1 MAQNGSVVIDVLSRT
16 NGAVI
21 SQVSNASQDVTLNQ
35 ISIVRVHATRDVV
48 ASYERVGN
56 DLVIHMKDGRT
67 VRYHSFFDTDGK
79 GHHSELIFD
88 DGVHP
93 IEHAAFVDTGAT
105 AGAVPIVPAYETIP
119 DVGALVLDS
128 SNFDP
133 AVLGAILGVVALGAG
148 IAIAAG
154 GGGGGG
160 GGSSSNNGGSDGGGN
175 TGGGNTGGG
184 NTGGGDTGGGNNGG
198 GNTGG
203 GDTGGGNNGGGNTG
217 QAATLSLSAFAGDNI
232 LNATEARIAQI
243 FSGTTGN
250 VAAGQTIT
258 LTINGKSYTSTVGAD
273 GKWDINLP
281 SVDLQNLADG
291 TYVIS
296 VTVTGTDGNSV
307 TQGVTVVVDR
317 TPPVVS
323 LDPIA
328 NDNILDAVE
337 HQQPL
342 TVTGTASVSE
352 AGRTLVVT
360 LSGVDYNAIV
370 GADGS
375 WSVTIPANAVSA
387 LANGDYTLT
396 ASLTDAA
403 GNQTITPAEFS
414 VNDNAGILTVNPIS
428 GDGQLNATEAQSALV
443 ITGTTSNVPAGT
455 QITVTL
461 GGEEYRTTTNADGG
475 WSLSISP
482 AQLQGLTDGSTTV
495 TVSLVD
501 AQGNT
506 ISQTTDLTVAIHGVP
521 PTLDPAFG
529 GDNTLNGAESA
540 TSQTLTG
547 NTGLTGEGQTVTVT
561 IGGQQIT
568 GTVASDGTFTVT
580 VPPSLLGTLPQGS
593 NNIVVTVTDPAGN
606 NNTLTT
612 PVSVDTVAPTLTVNP
627 LEGDGYISV
636 AEAATQMTLTGT
648 ASVSEAGRPVVVTI
662 NGVDYTGAIVQPDGS
677 WSVNIPAGSLNNL
690 NQDVV
695 VTATLTD
702 AAGNAITN
710 TSTLHVAS
718 DPTLPPLITVNTFA
732 SDNFV
737 DGAER
742 QTAQTLSGTTTRVE
756 AGQIVTITLNGHTYT
771 ATVGASG
778 NWSVI
783 VPAADMI
790 VLGDGPQTITAT
802 VSDKAGNEAAPG
814 TDTFTVDASQNGIAI
829 DPVTGDNVINVT
841 ETNDG
846 ILITGTTLGVAPF
859 ALVTVT
865 FGSLVRLALVQ
876 PDGKWSLA
884 LSSADL
890 QSLGADPAGLPLS
903 ASVQALDGSTLNN
916 SISVGLDN
924 QAPVPTLN
932 TPFGDG
938 YLNIT
943 EAATAE
949 TLSGTTGKTGDGQTV
964 TVTLGGHTYNAT
976 VDGAGVWSVSLPSAD
991 LQALPAGNN
1000 AIVVNV
1006 TDSAGNTA
1014 TLSGSATVDFT
1025 APTLTLNP
1033 VSGDGYINSAEAAA
1047 DINVTGTASISEA
1060 GNTVTVT
1067 INGQPYTGI
1076 VAVNGQ
1082 WTVTIPAGA
1091 LAGVTD
1097 GQYPVTVQ
1105 LSDAAGNSTT
1115 ITSNV
1120 QLAADPALAPTITL
1134 NAFAGDNILDGA
1146 EQQTAQTLSGTT
1158 THVEAGQVVNITL
1171 NNVVYNAT
1179 VQADG
1184 SWSVSIPSSA
1194 LGALTNGTLQID
1206 VAVLDKAGNPAT
1218 GSESFTVDNT
1228 LSGLSVNPVTGDN
1241 QLNAQE
1247 AAAGVTI
1254 SGTSVNVPVN
1264 GIVTIILNGKTYT
1277 ATVGVG
1283 GGWSA
1288 QVSAADLA
1296 TLSDGQHTITVSATD
1311 AVGQPVTGSDVLNVI
1326 IHNLPNATLDTPF
1339 GDSILNGAEAGIS
1352 QTLTG
1357 NTGVSGSGQTVVV
1370 TFGGQDYA
1378 AVVAADGSFSVSV
1391 PSSALTAVGQG
1402 PTAVQVAVTD
1412 AAGNTSNISV
1422 PVSVDTIAPVVTI
1435 TTPVAG
1441 DGTINAAEAGA
1452 IIPVSGTAGAGE
1464 TGDTV
1469 TIELGGHTYSGT
1481 VGAGGAWT
1489 VNIPADALA
1498 NVANG
1503 TYTLTATVTDA
1514 AGNAGTATAPV
1525 TVKADPALLPTLTVS
1540 VFAGD
1545 NTLDGAEQQTAQILS
1560 GTTTNVEAGQT
1571 VLITI
1576 GTLQYSAIVQASGA
1590 WSVSVPAV
1598 DLQTLGDGP
1607 ATINATVTDVAGN
1620 PAQGSDAFTVN
1631 SALGG
1636 ISIDTIA
1643 GDNNINVTEAAAG
1656 VNISGSTSNVP
1667 QGTIV
1672 TVSLGGKTYTTTTDA
1687 QGNWTVPIPANDLTS
1702 LADGTSHV
1710 IATTVSTDLGTVTT
1724 QQDIGIYTQ
1733 PPVPTLN
1740 PPFGDG
1746 QLGTDEAAAAQ
1757 TLTGSTGLTGDGQ
1770 TVTVI
1775 IDGIPLTGTVA
1786 TDGTWTVTVP
1796 AGTLTGATE
1805 GPTPVVVNVTD
1816 AAGNQGTITGS
1827 VNVDFTPPPLTLNP
1841 IATDNVINAAEAG
1854 APITLS
1860 GSTDAAEAGQTVTLT
1875 FNGQTYTAQVQP
1887 DGSWSTTIPANTLD
1901 GSADGSYPLTVQLTD
1916 AAGNTTTLPPVNIE
1930 LATQNVPV
1938 PTIETPFGNTFL
1950 NQLEAGADQTL
1961 TGTTGV
1967 TGAGQT
1973 VVVNIGGVDHTATVD
1988 TTGIW
1993 TVNISAA
2000 DLQAITEGPQN
2011 IVVTAT
2017 DSAGNEGTVNSAITV
2032 DYTPPV
2038 LNFDPVAIDN
2048 IINAAET
2055 LQPVVISG
2063 TSDIPDAG
2071 QTVSVVLNFNNVTY
2085 TAVVQPDGTWSF
2097 TLPSSVVQ
2105 ALADTTYTL
2114 SASITDAA
2122 GNITTG
2128 NHSFSVDAAAAD
2140 LPTLTITSVSGDD
2153 YINAAEKGADIP
2165 ITGTSTN
2172 LEEGQTVVVTFN
2184 GNDYNALV
2192 GADGTWTATVPF
2204 ADLATLSDG
2213 PLTVTATSTDVS
2225 GNPASATHNATVIA
2239 QPGDLPT
2246 LTINAI
2252 SGDDY
2257 INIVEH
2263 NQGMTV
2269 SGTSTHVPVGGTV
2282 TVVITGEAYTATF
2295 TATVQANGT
2304 WSFPM
2309 TAAEVQAMPAGN
2321 NTFTA
2326 TANDVAQNVATATH
2340 DVAVDTVAPL
2350 LTVTVDTGGDDIIN
2364 LAEAALGIPVSGT
2377 TDPNLTVTVTLN
2389 GKDYTTTA
2397 DGTGVWNLTIPGV
2410 DVQAIT
2416 TDGTKTIDVSVT
2428 DAAGN
2433 NLTTSADFTLSSHAL
2448 PTLTIGVI
2456 AGDGILNISEAA
2468 DGFNLSGS
2476 SSGLAP
2482 GTAVL
2487 VTVPG
2492 LVDPISGTVNP
2503 DGLGW
2508 TAIVPPGL
2516 LNGLT
2521 TGIVQVTVTAQD
2533 VAGNPASS
2541 SASLDIELSPLP
2553 LPTINTPFVDGVLN
2567 AAEAA
2572 GNQLITG
2579 STGITG
2585 AGQTVLVTV
2594 DGTPVLATVANDGTW
2609 TATVPSGVLQGLT
2622 DDTHTISV
2630 TATDSAG
2637 NTSASGTLDFT
2648 SVTQVLPVAGIN
2660 VPFGDGILNLDEA
2673 TAGGSITGTTG
2684 ITSPGQTVTVVIN
2697 GNAVPVVVDS
2707 AAGTWTVTLTPAQ
2720 LLGLQDGTWPV
2731 VVTVTDSAGN
2741 ASVLPASVDV
2751 RINNIPQ
2758 PTIDLPFGDGTLN
2771 IAESAAIGGQTL
2783 TGSTGVTGT
2792 GQTVS
2797 VAIAGMTDSPFT
2809 AAVDPDTGNWTLNL
2823 TPAQLATL
2831 GLATAQHDITVTATD
2846 SVGNHNEATISFT
2859 SHLSGPVPV
2868 INEPFLDGSLNIAEA
2883 AGVNVITGNTGI
2895 TGDNQNVKLTI
2906 DVGGTTYTA
2915 TVDPTTGD
2923 WTVSLPAGVLNSL
2936 GSGAHDINVTVTD
2949 AAGNST
2955 PATQPFTSY
2964 LTAPDVTINTPFGDG
2979 YLSAAEA
2986 AAAAT
2991 TPIILSGTTGVT
3003 GTGQSVVVLVGG
3015 IPIPGATVDANG
3027 NWSVSLNSGEIAD
3040 LPQGAQ
3046 QISVTVTDGGGNTGS
3061 ASADVG
3067 IAVTLLPAVAV
3078 TSFAGAGFDLT
3089 YAESQNPQ
3097 TITGST
3103 VNVQAGQQVTVSVGG
3118 ISHQATVQGDGTWSA
3133 TFTPAELATLD
3144 SADTITATVND
3155 LAGNTANLLAPQPI
3169 TVDLTPPVTPTLT
3182 IDPVTGDN
3190 ILNVADG
3197 SPTTIT
3203 VSGKVLNVL
3212 DNTLVTVTVGGDPH
3226 IATVTGGVWSVA
3238 VPASDFADGG
3248 TTVITATTLIPP
3260 TSATSNVLVDLTA
3273 PVLTINAFAV
3283 DDTLNATESKSAQ
3296 TISGTVVDN
3305 NNNDVGSVVTV
3316 TLNGKNYTAVVQTG
3330 GTWSVS
3336 VPAADLQALPQTAT
3350 GGVNVITATLTDAA
3364 GNTGSAAP
3372 HPITVDTTA
3381 PLLALDVVAGNN
3393 VINLAESLLNVL
3405 VGGTSSGADGQT
3417 VNVTLGGASIG
3428 TALIQPG
3435 GAWSLNLTPAQLLLL
3450 NDGTLTLAATVTDQ
3464 AGNTTSVSTGLD
3476 IFFNKLLALN
3486 VTSGL
3491 GLTDGFL
3498 NLAES
3503 QVAQTISGTAIGA
3516 GVGSVVSTVINGTPL
3531 SAIVGANGVWSLN
3544 IPAALLG
3551 ALGDGQQVLNL
3562 NLTDAAGNVT
3572 ASVLNLDVIKTL
3584 PVLGTLDPLF
3594 GGNGLLNAAESLLAQ
3609 TIGGVATA
3617 VDGTQVTVTLGGK
3630 TYNTTVTA
3638 GTWNIQIQPGDLAA
3652 LLDGNLSLGI
3662 TLKDPAGNTST
3673 TTIPVGIA
3681 IHNLPEVV
3689 LNTVFGDGVLNIAD
3703 LLVNQTISGTVSNVA
3718 AGTAIAVQVGTQTIN
3733 GVVDATGHFLVTVPP
3748 SVLGLLSGTTAAVS
3762 VTVADAA
3769 GNVGSA
3775 VANAVLDLVKP
3786 VINLTSVLG
3795 DGLLNAADALTTQVI
3810 GGTVSGVTA
3819 GTQVQV
3825 TLGGKTFLGATDGTG
3840 AFSITLQP
3848 GDLTA
3853 LGDGTFPVVVSV
3865 TDSGGN
3871 TSTSSSTLTSI
3882 INAVPKI
3889 VLDPVFGADGIL
3901 NAAEAL
3907 LTQTISGTVTNGHVG
3922 ETVNINVG
3930 GGLIN
3935 LTATVGSDGKF
3946 SAALTPLQLAGLLDG
3961 NLTIVTTVT
3970 DEVGNT
3976 ASNTLGLNVGIHN
3989 LPSIILN
3996 PVFGDGVLNVVD
4008 LLTGQTISGIATNV
4022 AQGTQVQIS
4031 LNGKNYLANVGV
4043 GGVFSVTVP
4052 VTDLGAILNGSQS
4065 VIASLVDGSGNT
4077 ASVTNLLNV
4086 VSQSLPTITLNP
4098 LFGDGLLN
4106 AADALLTQTI
4116 SGTTTN
4122 AQGSTVTLNVGG
4134 NTLTALVKAD
4144 GTFSVA
4150 VPQLTLASLLDG
4162 TLNVGASIT
4171 NAAGHSTSGSASA
4184 TVGIHTLPTLS
4195 LGSLFGGDG
4204 YLNAAEA
4211 GANTNITGT
4220 SNLLNGTVS
4229 VSIGGVTHT
4238 GTITNGAWS
4247 VPFTSAELKGLADGS
4262 TQVSVSVADTVGN
4275 TAIISNPLSV
4285 LTHALPLVAL
4295 NPLLGLT
4302 LGVVG
4307 NILGGQGLTL
4317 SGTSRNIAQGG
4328 LVSVTL
4334 LGNTLAGTVQG
4345 DGSWTVKLSSALLSS
4360 YGVFSLLN
4368 ALLGAIV
4375 ELKAVDAAGNG
4386 FDAHV
4391 GLTVG
4396 STLPAEPVTLMA
4408 TSQAVDDTHTL
4419 AAVHTTDT
4427 STTTDTSETH
4437 ATSTLTAPLATTD
4450 TSASTTTT
4458 HDTATADTTAHADTA
4473 FSIGGVTIDLT
4484 ATDGVAIG
4492 GAGND
4497 TISVHTLDFGLI
4509 DGGTGIDTLLLAGTN
4524 QHLDLTLLGLKVE
4537 HIDIFDLGN
4546 SGTNSISLNLH
4557 EALNVKDNPSD
4568 EVVIKGGEGSLV
4580 NLQMGTDGA
4589 WSETG
4594 QRTVDGLTFDVY
4606 HNASMD
4612 ASNTLGDVLVQ
4623 HGLHVQQS

>member
-35 ISIVRVHATRDVV
+35 ISIVRVHATRDAV

-403 GNQTITPAEFS
+403 GNQTTTPAEFS

-428 GDGQLNATEAQSALV
+428 GDGQLNATEGQSPLV
-443 ITGTTSNVPAGT
+443 ISGTASNVAEGTT
-455 QITVTL
+455 ITVTL
-461 GGEEYRTTTNADGG
+461 NGQTYTGTTGPNGAWSVSIPAD
-475 WSLSISP
+475 
-482 AQLQGLTDGSTTV
+482 ALQALTDGTTTLTVSMTDADGNAISTTK
-495 TVSLVD
+495 D
-501 AQGNT
+501 FN
-506 ISQTTDLTVAIHGVP
+506 VAVHPGEL
-521 PTLDPAFG
+521 TLDTPFTDG
-529 GDNTLNGAESA
+529 TLNTQESG
-540 TSQTLTG
+540 TDQILTG
-547 NTGLTGEGQTVTVT
+547 NTGLKGEGQTVSV
-561 IGGQQIT
+561 IINGQTYT
-568 GTVASDGTFTVT
+568 GTVAADGSYSV
-580 VPPSLLGTLPQGS
+580 SLPVAALASLPQGDS
-593 NNIVVTVTDPAGN
+593 AVVINVTDSAGN
-606 NNTLTT
+606 HTTLNTT
-612 PVSVDTVAPTLTVNP
+612 VSVDTVAPTLTVNP

-814 TDTFTVDASQNGIAI
+814 TDTFNVDASQNGIAI
-829 DPVTGDNVINVT
+829 DPVTGDNVINAV
-841 ETNDG
+841 ETANG
-846 ILITGTTLGVAPF
+846 IEISGTTLGVAEG
-859 ALVTVT
+859 ATVTVF
-865 FGSLVRLALVQ
+865 FGLLSKTTTVGANGRWFMLLSTSEIDDIKGSN
-876 PDGKWSLA
+876 PDINSI
-884 LSSADL
+884 
-890 QSLGADPAGLPLS
+890 S
-903 ASVQALDGSTLNN
+903 ASVEGPGGVILSN
-916 SISVGLDN
+916 SINIGIDN
-924 QAPVPTLN
+924 TNPVPTLN
-932 TPFGDG
+932 TPFTDG
-938 YLNIT
+938 LLNIA
-943 EAATAE
+943 EAAAGQ

-1120 QLAADPALAPTITL
+1120 QLAADPASAPTITL

-1241 QLNAQE
+1241 QLNALE

-1339 GDSILNGAEAGIS
+1339 GDSILNGAEAGAS

-1357 NTGVSGSGQTVVV
+1357 NTGVSGSGQTAVV

-1503 TYTLTATVTDA
+1503 TYTLTATVTDG

-1540 VFAGD
+1540 TFAGD

-1631 SALGG
+1631 STLGG

-1775 IDGIPLTGTVA
+1775 IDGNTLTGTVA

-1816 AAGNQGTITGS
+1816 AAGNQGSIIGS

-1860 GSTDAAEAGQTVTLT
+1860 GNTDAAEAGQTVTLT

-1901 GSADGSYPLTVQLTD
+1901 GAADGSYPLTVQLTD

-1950 NQLEAGADQTL
+1950 NQLEAGAEQTL

-1973 VVVNIGGVDHTATVD
+1973 VVVNIGGVDHAATVD
-1988 TTGIW
+1988 ATGIW

-2213 PLTVTATSTDVS
+2213 PVTVTATSTDVS

-2468 DGFNLSGS
+2468 NGFNLSGS

-2492 LVDPISGTVNP
+2492 LLDPISGTVNP

-2508 TAIVPPGL
+2508 TAIVAPGL

-2637 NTSASGTLDFT
+2637 NTSAPGTLDFT

-2660 VPFGDGILNLDEA
+2660 VPFGDGVLNLDEA

-2771 IAESAAIGGQTL
+2771 IAESADVNGQTL
-2783 TGSTGVTGT
+2783 TGSTGVTGA

-2823 TPAQLATL
+2823 TPVQLASL
-2831 GLATAQHDITVTATD
+2831 GQTTALHDITVTATD
-2846 SVGNHNEATISFT
+2846 SVGNHNDTTISFT
-2859 SHLSGPVPV
+2859 SHLSGPVPT
-2868 INEPFLDGSLNIAEA
+2868 IDTPFGDGSLNIPEA

-2955 PATQPFTSY
+2955 PATLPFTSY

-2986 AAAAT
+2986 ATAQT
-2991 TPIILSGTTGVT
+2991 ITGTTGLT
-3003 GTGQSVVVLVGG
+3003 GAGQTVVVTIGG
-3015 IPIPGATVDANG
+3015 LTIPGVTVDANG
-3027 NWSVSLNSGEIAD
+3027 NWTAPLSTSEIAD

-3089 YAESQNPQ
+3089 YAESQSTQ
-3097 TITGST
+3097 TITGTT

-3155 LAGNTANLLAPQPI
+3155 LAGNTANLPLPQAI
-3169 TVDLTPPVTPTLT
+3169 TVNLTPPTFAIT

-3190 ILNVADG
+3190 IINVADG
-3197 SPTTIT
+3197 NPANIT
-3203 VSGKVLNVL
+3203 VSGKSINVP
-3212 DNTLVTVTVGGDPH
+3212 DGTLVNITVGGNPH
-3226 IATVTGGVWSVA
+3226 LATVANGIWSA
-3238 VPASDFADGG
+3238 LVPAAEFVNG
-3248 TTVITATTLIPP
+3248 TTTAITASTLVPLTTA
-3260 TSATSNVLVDLTA
+3260 SSNVLVDTTVPA
-3273 PVLTINAFAV
+3273 VTINAFTG
-3283 DDTLNATESKSAQ
+3283 DDVLNNTESKSAQ
-3296 TISGTVVDN
+3296 VITGTADISEAGR
-3305 NNNDVGSVVTV
+3305 VVTV
-3316 TLNGKNYTAVVQTG
+3316 TLNGKTYNGTVQAG

-3336 VPAADLQALPQTAT
+3336 VPAADLQALPQGNGAT
-3350 GGVNVITATLTDAA
+3350 NVISATLTDAA
-3364 GNTGSAAP
+3364 GNVGTAVP
-3372 HPITVDTTA
+3372 HTVNVDTTA

-3594 GGNGLLNAAESLLAQ
+3594 GGNGLLNATEALLAQ

-3673 TTIPVGIA
+3673 STIPVGIA

-3718 AGTAIAVQVGTQTIN
+3718 AGTAIAVQVGTQTID

-3889 VLDPVFGADGIL
+3889 VLDPVFGSDGIL

-4307 NILGGQGLTL
+4307 GILGGQGLTL

-4334 LGNTLAGTVQG
+4334 LGNTLAGTVQA
-4345 DGSWTVKLSSALLSS
+4345 DGSWTVKFSSALLSS
-4360 YGVFSLLN
+4360 YGLTGLLA
-4368 ALLGAIV
+4368 ALLGAVID
-4375 ELKAVDAAGNG
+4375 LKAVDAAGNG

-4509 DGGTGIDTLLLAGTN
+4509 DGGTGVDTLLLAGTN

>member
-1 MAQNGSVVIDVLSRT
+1 MAQNGSVVIDILSRT
-16 NGAVI
+16 NGAVV

-35 ISIVRVHATRDVV
+35 LSIVRVHATRDAVT
-48 ASYERVGN
+48 SYERVGN

-105 AGAVPIVPAYETIP
+105 AGAVPVVPAYETIP
-119 DVGALVLDS
+119 DVGVLVLDS

-133 AVLGAILGVVALGAG
+133 AVLGAVLGVLALGAG

-160 GGSSSNNGGSDGGGN
+160 GGSGSSNNGGSDGGGN
-175 TGGGNTGGG
+175 TGGGNTGG
-184 NTGGGDTGGGNNGG
+184 NSGG

-203 GDTGGGNNGGGNTG
+203 GNTGGGNTG
-217 QAATLSLSAFAGDNI
+217 GATPTLTLAAFANE
-232 LNATEARIAQI
+232 NTVNQSAVQSTQT
-243 FSGTTGN
+243 FSGSSTN
-250 VAAGQTIT
+250 AAAGSTIV
-258 LTINGKSYTSTVGAD
+258 LTINGKTFTTTVD
-273 GKWDINLP
+273 GSGNWHVPL
-281 SVDLQNLADG
+281 SAGELQTLADG

-296 VTVTGTDGNSV
+296 VTLTNTSGETVTKS
-307 TQGVTVVVDR
+307 VTVVVDT
-317 TPPVVS
+317 TPPTLTV
-323 LDPIA
+323 DPIDG
-328 NDNILDAVE
+328 DNVLDANE

-342 TVTGTASVSE
+342 TLTGTASVSE
-352 AGRTLVVT
+352 AGRSVDVV
-360 LSGVDYNAIV
+360 LNGVHYSATV
-370 GADGS
+370 GADGT
-375 WSVTIPANAVSA
+375 WSVTIPTNVVSA
-387 LANGDYTLT
+387 LAEGNYQLT

-403 GNQTITPAEFS
+403 GNSTSTPESF
-414 VNDNAGILTVNPIS
+414 VINDSAGILTVNPIS
-428 GDGQLNATEAQSALV
+428 GDGQLNASEAQSPLV
-443 ITGTTSNVPAGT
+443 ITGTTFNVPVGT
-455 QITVTL
+455 QITVTV
-461 GGEEYRTTTNADGG
+461 GSTVYHTTTTAGGG
-475 WSLSISP
+475 WNLSISP
-482 AQLQGLTDGSTTV
+482 ADLQALTDGSTTV
-495 TVSLVD
+495 TVSIVD
-501 AQGNT
+501 SQGNT
-506 ISQTTDLTVAIHGVP
+506 ISQSTDLNVAIHGVP

-529 GDNTLNGAESA
+529 GDNTLDASEST

-547 NTGLTGEGQTVTVT
+547 HTGLTGDGQTVTVT

-568 GTVASDGTFTVT
+568 GTVSPDGTFTVQ
-580 VPPSLLGTLPQGS
+580 VPPSVLGTLPQGS

-606 NNTLTT
+606 HNTITT

-636 AEAATQMTLTGT
+636 TEASADMTLTGT

-662 NGVDYTGAIVQPDGS
+662 NGVDYTGAIVQPDGT
-677 WSVNIPAGSLNNL
+677 WSVNIPAGSLSNL
-690 NQDVV
+690 SQDVT

-702 AAGNAITN
+702 AAGNATTN
-710 TSTLHVAS
+710 TSTVHVAS
-718 DPTLPPLITVNTFA
+718 DPTLPPLVTVNMFA
-732 SDNFV
+732 SDNIV

-756 AGQIVTITLNGHTYT
+756 AGQMVTITLNNHSYT
-771 ATVGASG
+771 ATVGTDG
-778 NWSVI
+778 KWSVI

-790 VLGDGPQTITAT
+790 VLANGSQTITAT

-814 TDTFTVDASQNGIAI
+814 TDTFNVDAGQEGISIAPI
-829 DPVTGDNVINVT
+829 SGDNIINVQ
-841 ETNDG
+841 ETQDG
-846 ILITGTTLGVAPF
+846 VLVTGTTLGVATF
-859 ALVTVT
+859 ELVQLQ
-865 FGSLVRLALVQ
+865 FGSLTRLALVQ
-876 PDGKWSLA
+876 PDGTW
-884 LSSADL
+884 
-890 QSLGADPAGLPLS
+890 
-903 ASVQALDGSTLNN
+903 SVQLTSNDLLAAAGTSGNLQFTATVQGMDGTTLSN
-916 SISVGLDN
+916 SVSVNYD
-924 QAPVPTLN
+924 ATSPVPTLN

-938 YLNIT
+938 YLNIA

-949 TLSGTTGKTGDGQTV
+949 TLSGTTGKTGDGQIV

-1014 TLSGSATVDFT
+1014 TLNGSAIVDLT
-1025 APTLTLNP
+1025 APTLTINP
-1033 VSGDGYINSAEAAA
+1033 VSGDGYVNSAEAAA
-1047 DINVTGTASISEA
+1047 DIAVTGTASITEA

-1067 INGQPYTGI
+1067 VNGQPYTGI
-1076 VAVNGQ
+1076 VAANGQ

-1091 LAGVTD
+1091 LAGVAD

-1105 LSDAAGNSTT
+1105 LADAAGNSTT

-1120 QLAADPALAPTITL
+1120 QLATDPASAPTITL

-1146 EQQTAQTLSGTT
+1146 EQQTAQTISGTT

-1171 NNVVYNAT
+1171 NSVVYNAT

-1194 LGALTNGTLQID
+1194 LGALTNGSVQIGA
-1206 VAVLDKAGNPAT
+1206 AVLDKAGNQAT

-1228 LSGLSVNPVTGDN
+1228 QSGLSVNPVTGDN

-1264 GIVTIILNGKTYT
+1264 GVVTITLNGKTYT
-1277 ATVGVG
+1277 ATVAVG
-1283 GGWSA
+1283 GGWST

-1296 TLSDGQHTITVSATD
+1296 TLSDGKNTITVSATD
-1311 AVGQPVTGSDVLNVI
+1311 ALGQTVTGSDVLNVI

-1339 GDSILNGAEAGIS
+1339 GDSILNAAEAGVS

-1357 NTGVSGSGQTVVV
+1357 NTGVSGSGQTAIV
-1370 TFGGQDYA
+1370 TFGGQNYA

-1391 PSSALTAVGQG
+1391 PSSVLTAVGQG

-1422 PVSVDTIAPVVTI
+1422 PVSVDTVAPVVTI

-1525 TVKADPALLPTLTVS
+1525 TVTADPALLPTLTVS
-1540 VFAGD
+1540 AFAGD
-1545 NTLDGAEQQTAQILS
+1545 NTLDGAEQQTAQVIS
-1560 GTTTNVEAGQT
+1560 GTTTNVEAGQLVTVTLGAHTYTAT
-1571 VLITI
+1571 VL
-1576 GTLQYSAIVQASGA
+1576 ASGA
-1590 WSVSVPAV
+1590 WSVSVPAA

-1607 ATINATVTDVAGN
+1607 ATISASVSDAAGN
-1620 PAQGSDAFTVN
+1620 PAQGSDAITVN
-1631 SALGG
+1631 STLGG

-1643 GDNNINVTEAAAG
+1643 GDNNINVAEAADG
-1656 VNISGSTSNVP
+1656 VTINGSTSNVP
-1667 QGTIV
+1667 TGTTV
-1672 TVSLGGKTYTTTTDA
+1672 TVSLGGNTFTTTTDA
-1687 QGNWTVPIPANDLTS
+1687 QGNWSVPIPSNVLTG

-1710 IATTVSTDLGTVTT
+1710 IATTISTDLGAVTT
-1724 QQDIGIYTQ
+1724 QQDVGIYTH

-1746 QLGTDEAAAAQ
+1746 QLGTDEAAGAQ
-1757 TLTGSTGLTGDGQ
+1757 TLTGTTGLTGDGQ
-1770 TVTVI
+1770 TVTVV
-1775 IDGIPLTGTVA
+1775 IDGHTLTGTVA
-1786 TDGTWTVTVP
+1786 TDGTWSVTVP

-1816 AAGNQGTITGS
+1816 AAGNPGTITGS
-1827 VNVDFTPPPLTLNP
+1827 VNVDFTPPTLTLNP
-1841 IATDNVINAAEAG
+1841 VATDNVINSQEVAG
-1854 APITLS
+1854 IIELS
-1860 GSTDAAEAGQTVTLT
+1860 GTADVADAGQIVTLQ
-1875 FNGQTYTAQVQP
+1875 FNGQTYQATVQG
-1887 DGSWSTTIPANTLD
+1887 DGTWSADVPAGTLA
-1901 GSADGSYPLTVQLTD
+1901 GMADGSYTLTATLTD
-1916 AAGNTTTLPPVNIE
+1916 LAGNTTTLPETVTVVAAHP
-1930 LATQNVPV
+1930 PV
-1938 PTIETPFGNTFL
+1938 PTIDTPFGDTFL
-1950 NQLEAGADQTL
+1950 NQREADTDQTL

-1967 TGAGQT
+1967 LGAGQT
-1973 VVVNIGGVDHTATVD
+1973 VVVNIGGMDHNAAVDANGV
-1988 TTGIW
+1988 W
-1993 TVNISAA
+1993 TVNISAV
-2000 DLQAITEGPQN
+2000 DLQAIPEGPQT
-2011 IVVTAT
+2011 VLVTAT
-2017 DSAGNEGTVNSAITV
+2017 DSAGNEGTVSSAITV
-2032 DYTPPV
+2032 DYTLPT
-2038 LNFDPVAIDN
+2038 LTFDPVATDD
-2048 IINAAET
+2048 IINAAEA

-2122 GNITTG
+2122 GNTTTG
-2128 NHSFSVDAAAAD
+2128 NHTFTVDAAAAD
-2140 LPTLTITSVSGDD
+2140 LPTLTITAVAGDD
-2153 YINAAEKGADIP
+2153 YINATEKADGFP
-2165 ITGTSTN
+2165 ISGTSTN
-2172 LEEGQTVVVTFN
+2172 LEVGQPVTVVFN
-2184 GNDYNALV
+2184 GVSYTTNVLAGGAWTLNVPASALGSV
-2192 GADGTWTATVPF
+2192 
-2204 ADLATLSDG
+2204 SDG
-2213 PLTVTATSTDVS
+2213 PTTVTASASDTS

-2239 QPGDLPT
+2239 EPGDLPT
-2246 LTINAI
+2246 LSINTI

-2257 INIVEH
+2257 INILEH

-2282 TVVITGEAYTATF
+2282 TVVITGESYTATY
-2295 TATVQANGT
+2295 TATVQADGS

-2309 TAAEVQAMPAGN
+2309 TAAEVQALPAGN

-2326 TANDVAQNVATATH
+2326 TADDVAQNVATATH
-2340 DVAVDTVAPL
+2340 DVAVDTIAPI

-2397 DGTGVWNLTIPGV
+2397 DGSGIWSLTIPGV

-2416 TDGTKTIDVSVT
+2416 TDGTKTIGVSVT
-2428 DAAGN
+2428 DPAGN

-2456 AGDGILNISEAA
+2456 AGDGVLNISEAA
-2468 DGFNLSGS
+2468 NGFNLSGS

-2482 GTAVL
+2482 GTVVQ

-2492 LVDPISGTVNP
+2492 LADPISGTVNP

-2508 TAIVPPGL
+2508 TATVPPGL
-2516 LNGLT
+2516 LSGLT
-2521 TGIVQVTVTAQD
+2521 TGIVQVTVTAED

-2541 SASLDIELSPLP
+2541 SASLDIELSALP
-2553 LPTINTPFVDGVLN
+2553 LPTINTPFVDGILN

-2579 STGITG
+2579 TTGITG
-2585 AGQTVLVTV
+2585 AGQTVVVTV
-2594 DGTPVLATVANDGTW
+2594 DGTPVLATVASDGTW
-2609 TATVPSGVLQGLT
+2609 TATVPSAVLLGLT
-2622 DDTHTISV
+2622 DAQHTISV

-2637 NTSASGTLDFT
+2637 NTSAPGTLDFT
-2648 SVTQVLPVAGIN
+2648 ALTHVLPVAGIN
-2660 VPFGDGILNLDEA
+2660 VPFGDGILNLQEA
-2673 TAGGSITGTTG
+2673 SDPAGQTITGTTG

-2697 GNAVPVVVDS
+2697 GNAVPVDVIS
-2707 AAGTWTVTLTPAQ
+2707 AAGTWSVSLTSAQ
-2720 LLGLQDGTWPV
+2720 LLALQDGTWPV

-2741 ASVLPASVDV
+2741 TSVLPVSVGV
-2751 RINNIPQ
+2751 QIHTVPV

-2771 IAESAAIGGQTL
+2771 IAESVAVTGQTL
-2783 TGSTGVTGT
+2783 TGTTGETGP

-2797 VAIAGMTDSPFT
+2797 VAIAGMTGSPFT
-2809 AAVDPDTGNWTLNL
+2809 ATVDPATGNWSLNL
-2823 TPAQLATL
+2823 TPVQLASL
-2831 GLATAQHDITVTATD
+2831 GTSTASHDITVTATD
-2846 SVGNHNEATISFT
+2846 SVGNHNDATVSFT

-2868 INEPFLDGSLNIAEA
+2868 INPPFTDGSLNITEA

-2906 DVGGTTYTA
+2906 DVNGTTYTA

-2923 WTVSLPAGVLNSL
+2923 WAVSLPAGVLSSL
-2936 GSGAHDINVTVTD
+2936 GSGTHDINVTVTD
-2949 AAGNST
+2949 AAGNSS
-2955 PATQPFTSY
+2955 PATLPFISY

-3003 GTGQSVVVLVGG
+3003 GTGQSVVVFVGG
-3015 IPIPGATVDANG
+3015 IPISGATVDANG
-3027 NWSVSLNSGEIAD
+3027 NWTVSLTSGEIAD
-3040 LPQGAQ
+3040 LPQGPQ
-3046 QISVTVTDGGGNTGS
+3046 QISVTATDGGGNTDS
-3061 ASADVG
+3061 ASADIG
-3067 IAVTLLPAVAV
+3067 ISVTLLPAVAV
-3078 TSFAGAGFDLT
+3078 TSFAGTGFDLT
-3089 YAESQNPQ
+3089 YAESQSPQ

-3103 VNVQAGQQVTVSVGG
+3103 ANVQAGQQVTVTVGG

-3144 SADTITATVND
+3144 SADTITASVSD
-3155 LAGNTANLLAPQPI
+3155 LAGNTANLLAPQAI
-3169 TVDLTPPVTPTLT
+3169 TVDLPPPPLTPTLS

-3190 ILNVADG
+3190 IINVADG
-3197 SPTTIT
+3197 NLTTIT
-3203 VSGKVLNVL
+3203 VSGKVLNIP
-3212 DNTLVTVTVGGDPH
+3212 DTTLVTVTVGGDQH
-3226 IATVTGGVWSVA
+3226 IAVVTGGVWSIA
-3238 VPASDFADGG
+3238 VPASDFTDG
-3248 TTVITATTLIPP
+3248 TTTITASTLIPS
-3260 TSATSNVLVDLTA
+3260 TNATSNVLVDLTA
-3273 PVLTINAFAV
+3273 PVVTINDFTA
-3283 DDTLNATESKSAQ
+3283 DNTINNLESKSSQ
-3296 TISGTVVDN
+3296 TISGTVADN

-3316 TLNGKNYTAVVQTG
+3316 TLNGKTYTTTVLTG
-3330 GTWSVS
+3330 GVWSVS

-3350 GGVNVITATLTDAA
+3350 GGVNVITATVTDAA
-3364 GNTGSAAP
+3364 GNTGNATP

-3393 VINLAESLLNVL
+3393 VINLVESLANVL

-3450 NDGTLTLAATVTDQ
+3450 NDGTLTLAATVMDA

-3516 GVGSVVSTVINGTPL
+3516 GVGSVVSTIINGTPL
-3531 SAIVGANGVWSLN
+3531 SAIVGANGAWSLN
-3544 IPAALLG
+3544 IPAAVLG

-3584 PVLGTLDPLF
+3584 PVLGNLDPLF

-3609 TIGGVATA
+3609 TIGGAATA
-3617 VDGTQVTVTLGGK
+3617 VDGTLVTVTLGGK
-3630 TYNTTVTA
+3630 TYTTTVTA
-3638 GTWNIQIQPGDLAA
+3638 GTWNLQIQPGDLGA
-3652 LLDGNLSLGI
+3652 LLDGNLNLGI
-3662 TLKDPAGNTST
+3662 TLTDPAGNTSS

-3681 IHNLPEVV
+3681 IHNLPQVV

-3718 AGTAIAVQVGTQTIN
+3718 EGTAIAVHVGTQTIN

-3775 VANAVLDLVKP
+3775 AANAVLDLVRP
-3786 VINLTSVLG
+3786 VINVTSVLG

-3810 GGTVSGVTA
+3810 GGTVGGVAA

-3825 TLGGKTFLGATDGTG
+3825 SLGGKTFLGATDGTG

-3848 GDLTA
+3848 GDLKA

-3865 TDSGGN
+3865 TDAGGN

-3935 LTATVGSDGKF
+3935 LTATVGSDGTF
-3946 SAALTPLQLAGLLDG
+3946 SASLTPLQLAGLLDG

-3970 DEVGNT
+3970 DAVGNT
-3976 ASNTLGLNVGIHN
+3976 ASNTVGLSVGIHN
-3989 LPSIILN
+3989 LPSIVLN

-4031 LNGKNYLANVGV
+4031 LNGKNYLATVGV
-4043 GGVFSVTVP
+4043 GGAFSVTVP
-4052 VTDLGAILNGSQS
+4052 VTDLGAILNGTQS
-4065 VIASLVDGSGNT
+4065 VVASLVDGTGNT
-4077 ASVTNLLNV
+4077 ASVSNLLNV
-4086 VSQSLPTITLNP
+4086 VSQSLPTITINP

-4150 VPQLTLASLLDG
+4150 IPQLTLSSLLDG

-4171 NAAGHSTSGSASA
+4171 NAAGHSTSGSATA
-4184 TVGIHTLPTLS
+4184 TVGIHLLPTLS
-4195 LGSLFGGDG
+4195 LGTLFGGDG

-4211 GANTNITGT
+4211 GANTNVTGT

-4229 VSIGGVTHT
+4229 VTIGGVTHT

-4262 TQVSVSVADTVGN
+4262 TQVSVSVADVVGN
-4275 TAIISNPLSV
+4275 TAIISDPLNV

-4307 NILGGQGLTL
+4307 GILGGQGLTL

-4328 LVSVTL
+4328 QVSVTL

-4360 YGVFSLLN
+4360 YGLVGLLN

-4396 STLPAEPVTLMA
+4396 SSLPAEPATLMA

-4419 AAVHTTDT
+4419 AAVHTSDTSSSTTDT
-4427 STTTDTSETH
+4427 STTH
-4437 ATSTLTAPLATTD
+4437 AASTLTDPLVTTD

-4458 HDTATADTTAHADTA
+4458 HDTTTADTTAHADTA
-4473 FSIGGVTIDLT
+4473 FSIGGVTLDLT

-4497 TISVHTLDFGLI
+4497 TISVHTLDFSQI
-4509 DGGTGIDTLLLAGTN
+4509 DGGTGVDTLLLAGTN
-4524 QHLDLTLLGLKVE
+4524 QHLDLTVLGLKVE
-4537 HIDIFDLGN
+4537 HIDIFDLGT

-4557 EALNVKDNPSD
+4557 EALNVKDNPTD
-4568 EVVIKGGEGSLV
+4568 EVIIKGGEGSLV

-4589 WSETG
+4589 WNESG

>member
-16 NGAVI
+16 NGAVV

-35 ISIVRVHATRDVV
+35 ISIVRVHATRDAVT
-48 ASYERVGN
+48 SYERVGN

-105 AGAVPIVPAYETIP
+105 AAAVPIIPAYETIP

-133 AVLGAILGVVALGAG
+133 AVLGAVLGVLALGAG

-160 GGSSSNNGGSDGGGN
+160 GGSSSNTGGSDGGGN

-184 NTGGGDTGGGNNGG
+184 NTGGGNTGG

-203 GDTGGGNNGGGNTG
+203 GNTGGGTVGG
-217 QAATLSLSAFAGDNI
+217 AAPTLTLATFANENIVNQSA
-232 LNATEARIAQI
+232 AQSTQT
-243 FSGTTGN
+243 FSGSSTN
-250 VAAGQTIT
+250 AAAGSTIV
-258 LTINGKSYTSTVGAD
+258 LTINGKTFTTTVD
-273 GKWDINLP
+273 GSGNWNVPL
-281 SVDLQNLADG
+281 SASELQTLADG

-296 VTVTGTDGNSV
+296 VTLTNTSGETITKS
-307 TQGVTVVVDR
+307 VTVVVDT
-317 TPPVVS
+317 TPPTLTV
-323 LDPIA
+323 DPIDGDNVIDA
-328 NDNILDAVE
+328 NE

-342 TVTGTASVSE
+342 TLTGTASVSE
-352 AGRTLVVT
+352 AGRSVDVV
-360 LSGVDYNAIV
+360 LNGVHYSATV
-370 GADGS
+370 GADGV
-375 WSVTIPANAVSA
+375 WSVTIPASVVSA
-387 LANGDYTLT
+387 LAEGNYQLT

-403 GNQTITPAEFS
+403 GNSTSTPESF
-414 VNDNAGILTVNPIS
+414 VINDSAGILTVNPIS
-428 GDGQLNATEAQSALV
+428 GDGQLNASEAQSALV

-455 QITVTL
+455 QITVTV
-461 GGEEYRTTTNADGG
+461 GSTVYNTTTTAGGG
-475 WSLSISP
+475 WSLTLSP
-482 AQLQGLTDGSTTV
+482 ADLQALTDGSTTV
-495 TVSLVD
+495 TVSMVD
-501 AQGNT
+501 SQGNT
-506 ISQTTDLTVAIHGVP
+506 ISQSTDLNVAIHGVP

-529 GDNTLNGAESA
+529 GDNTLDASEST

-547 NTGLTGEGQTVTVT
+547 HTGLTGDGQTVTVT

-568 GTVASDGTFTVT
+568 GTVAPDGTFSVT
-580 VPPSLLGTLPQGS
+580 VPSSVLGTLPQGS

-606 NNTLTT
+606 HNTITT

-636 AEAATQMTLTGT
+636 AEASAPMTLTGT

-677 WSVNIPAGSLNNL
+677 WSVNIPAGSLSNL
-690 NQDVV
+690 SQDVT

-702 AAGNAITN
+702 ATGNATTN
-710 TSTLHVAS
+710 TSTIHVAS
-718 DPTLPPLITVNTFA
+718 DPALPPLITVNTFA
-732 SDNFV
+732 SDNIV

-771 ATVGASG
+771 ATVGTGG

-790 VLGDGPQTITAT
+790 VLANGPQTITAT

-814 TDTFTVDASQNGIAI
+814 TDTFNVDATQDGIAI
-829 DPVTGDNVINVT
+829 DPVTGDNVINAV
-841 ETNDG
+841 ETANG
-846 ILITGTTLGVAPF
+846 ILVSGTT
-859 ALVTVT
+859 
-865 FGSLVRLALVQ
+865 
-876 PDGKWSLA
+876 
-884 LSSADL
+884 
-890 QSLGADPAGLPLS
+890 LGADPAFQVEVTFHGRSYFANLLS
-903 ASVQALDGSTLNN
+903 NGRWSLTIPSGDLDGIDISTLQLTATAQAMGGGTLTN
-916 SISVGLDN
+916 SISVGVDN
-924 QAPVPTLN
+924 LAPVPTLN

-938 YLNIT
+938 YLNIA

-964 TVTLGGHTYNAT
+964 TVTIGGHTYNAT
-976 VDGAGVWSVSLPSAD
+976 VDGAGVWSVSLTSAD
-991 LQALPAGNN
+991 LQALPPGNN

-1014 TLSGSATVDFT
+1014 TLNGTATVDLT
-1025 APTLTLNP
+1025 APTLTINP
-1033 VSGDGYINSAEAAA
+1033 VSGDGYINNAEAAA
-1047 DINVTGTASISEA
+1047 DIAVTGTASITEA

-1076 VAVNGQ
+1076 VAANGQ

-1091 LAGVTD
+1091 MTGVAD

-1115 ITSNV
+1115 VTSNV
-1120 QLAADPALAPTITL
+1120 QLAADPASAPTITL
-1134 NAFAGDNILDGA
+1134 NAFTGDNILDGA
-1146 EQQTAQTLSGTT
+1146 EQQTAQTISGTT
-1158 THVEAGQVVNITL
+1158 THVEAGQIVNITL
-1171 NNVVYNAT
+1171 NSVVYNAT

-1206 VAVLDKAGNPAT
+1206 VAVLDKAGNQAT

-1228 LSGLSVNPVTGDN
+1228 QSGLSVDPVTGDN
-1241 QLNAQE
+1241 QLNAGE
-1247 AAAGVTI
+1247 AAAGITI
-1254 SGTSVNVPVN
+1254 SGTSANVPVN
-1264 GIVTIILNGKTYT
+1264 GVVTITLNGKTYT

-1283 GGWSA
+1283 GGWST

-1296 TLSDGQHTITVSATD
+1296 TLSDGKHTITVSATD
-1311 AVGQPVTGSDVLNVI
+1311 AVGQTVTGSDVLNVI
-1326 IHNLPNATLDTPF
+1326 IHNLPDATLDTPF
-1339 GDSILNGAEAGIS
+1339 GDNILNAAEAGVS

-1357 NTGVSGSGQTVVV
+1357 NTGVSGSGQTAVV
-1370 TFGGQDYA
+1370 TFGGQDYT
-1378 AVVAADGSFSVSV
+1378 AVVAADGSFSVTV
-1391 PSSALTAVGQG
+1391 PSSVLTAIGQG

-1422 PVSVDTIAPVVTI
+1422 PVSVDTVAPVVTI

-1441 DGTINAAEAGA
+1441 DGIINAAEAGA
-1452 IIPVSGTAGAGE
+1452 VIPVSGTAGAGE
-1464 TGDTV
+1464 VGDTV
-1469 TIELGGHTYSGT
+1469 TLSLGGHTYTGT
-1481 VGAGGAWT
+1481 VAAGGAWT

-1525 TVKADPALLPTLTVS
+1525 TVTADPTLLPTIAIDL
-1540 VFAGD
+1540 FAGD
-1545 NTLDGAEQQTAQILS
+1545 GTLDGAERTSPQTVS
-1560 GTTTNVEAGQT
+1560 GTTTHVEAGQIVTVTIGGIDYQAT
-1571 VLITI
+1571 VL
-1576 GTLQYSAIVQASGA
+1576 ASGA
-1590 WSVSVPAV
+1590 WSVSVPATT
-1598 DLQTLGDGP
+1598 LQTLLDGT
-1607 ATINATVTDVAGN
+1607 ATIEVSVTDIAGN
-1620 PAQGSDAFTVN
+1620 PAVNSEDFTVN

-1636 ISIDTIA
+1636 VTINPIT
-1643 GDNNINVTEAAAG
+1643 GDNKIDATEAG
-1656 VNISGSTSNVP
+1656 TGFDISGKTVNVP
-1667 QGTIV
+1667 EGTDV
-1672 TVSLGGKTYTTTTDA
+1672 TVQLGTVTYTTQTDA
-1687 QGNWTVPIPANDLTS
+1687 DGNWTVNVPSTDVFN

-1710 IATTVSTDLGTVTT
+1710 IVTTVTT
-1724 QQDIGIYTQ
+1724 DQGQVTTTQDLGIYTTL
-1733 PPVPTLN
+1733 PVPTLN

-1746 QLGTDEAAAAQ
+1746 QLGTDEAAATQ

-1770 TVTVI
+1770 TVTVV
-1775 IDGIPLTGTVA
+1775 IDGNTLTGTVA

-1796 AGTLTGATE
+1796 AGTLTGSAE

-1816 AAGNQGTITGS
+1816 AAGNTGTITGS
-1827 VNVDFTPPPLTLNP
+1827 VNVDFTSPTLTLNP
-1841 IATDNVINAAEAG
+1841 VATDNVINAQEVAG
-1854 APITLS
+1854 IIVLS
-1860 GSTDAAEAGQTVTLT
+1860 GTADTGDAGQIVTLQ
-1875 FNGQTYTAQVQP
+1875 FNGQTYQATVQG
-1887 DGSWSTTIPANTLD
+1887 DGSWSTNVPAGALA
-1901 GSADGSYPLTVQLTD
+1901 GLADGSYTLTATLSD
-1916 AAGNTTTLPPVNIE
+1916 LAGNTTTVPETVTVVVSNP
-1930 LATQNVPV
+1930 PV

-1950 NQLEAGADQTL
+1950 NQLEADTDQTL

-1967 TGAGQT
+1967 TGAGQS

-1988 TTGIW
+1988 AAGIW

-2000 DLQAITEGPQN
+2000 DLQAIPEGSQN
-2011 IVVTAT
+2011 ILVTAT
-2017 DSAGNEGTVNSAITV
+2017 DSAGNAGTVTSAITV
-2032 DYTPPV
+2032 DYTLPT
-2038 LNFDPVAIDN
+2038 LTFDPVATDD

-2071 QTVSVVLNFNNVTY
+2071 QTVSVVLSFNNVTY
-2085 TAVVQPDGTWSF
+2085 TAIVQPDGTWSF

-2122 GNITTG
+2122 GNVTTG
-2128 NHSFSVDAAAAD
+2128 THTFTVDAAAAD
-2140 LPTLTITSVSGDD
+2140 LPTLTITAVSGDD

-2172 LEEGQTVVVTFN
+2172 LEVGQTVVVSFN
-2184 GNDYNALV
+2184 GKNYNALV
-2192 GADGTWTATVPF
+2192 GANGDWTATVPL

-2213 PLTVTATSTDVS
+2213 PITVTATSADTA
-2225 GNPASATHNATVIA
+2225 GNPASASHNATVIA

-2257 INIVEH
+2257 INNVEH

-2295 TATVQANGT
+2295 TATVQADGS

-2309 TAAEVQAMPAGN
+2309 TAAQVQAMPAGN

-2326 TANDVAQNVATATH
+2326 TADDVAQNVATATH
-2340 DVAVDTVAPL
+2340 DVAVDTTPPI

-2389 GKDYTTTA
+2389 GKEYTTTA

-2416 TDGTKTIDVSVT
+2416 TDGTKTIGVSVT

-2433 NLTTSADFTLSSHAL
+2433 NVTASSDFTLSSHAL
-2448 PTLTIGVI
+2448 PTLSIGVI
-2456 AGDGILNISEAA
+2456 AGDGILNITEAA
-2468 DGFNLSGS
+2468 NGFTLSGT

-2482 GTAVL
+2482 GTAVQ

-2492 LVDPISGTVNP
+2492 LADPINGTVNP

-2508 TAIVPPGL
+2508 TAIVPPNL
-2516 LNGLT
+2516 LSGLT
-2521 TGIVQVTVTAQD
+2521 SGIVQVTVTAED

-2541 SASLDIELSPLP
+2541 SASLDIELSALP

-2567 AAEAA
+2567 ATEAA

-2579 STGITG
+2579 TTGITG

-2609 TATVPSGVLQGLT
+2609 TATVPSGVLQGLA

-2637 NTSASGTLDFT
+2637 NTSAAGTLDFT

-2697 GNAVPVVVDS
+2697 GNPVPVVVDS

-2741 ASVLPASVDV
+2741 TSPLTASVDV

-2771 IAESAAIGGQTL
+2771 IAESAAVGGQTL
-2783 TGSTGVTGT
+2783 TGSTGVTGA

-2797 VAIAGMTDSPFT
+2797 VAIAGMTGSPF
-2809 AAVDPDTGNWTLNL
+2809 AAIVDPDTGNWTLNL

-2846 SVGNHNEATISFT
+2846 AVGNHNETTISFT
-2859 SHLSGPVPV
+2859 SHLSGPVPS
-2868 INEPFLDGSLNIAEA
+2868 IDTPFGDGSLNISEA
-2883 AGVNVITGNTGI
+2883 AGVNIITGNTGI

-2906 DVGGTTYTA
+2906 DVNGTTYTA
-2915 TVDPTTGD
+2915 TVDPVTGD
-2923 WTVSLPAGVLNSL
+2923 WSVTLPAGVLNSL

-2955 PATQPFTSY
+2955 PATLPFNSY
-2964 LTAPDVTINTPFGDG
+2964 LTVPDVTINTPFGDG

-2986 AAAAT
+2986 ATAQT
-2991 TPIILSGTTGVT
+2991 ITGMT
-3003 GTGQSVVVLVGG
+3003 GLTGAGQTVVVTIGG
-3015 IPIPGATVDANG
+3015 LTIPGVTVDANG
-3027 NWSVSLNSGEIAD
+3027 NWTAPLSTSEIAD

-3046 QISVTVTDGGGNTGS
+3046 QISVTVTDAGGNTGS

-3067 IAVTLLPAVAV
+3067 IAVTQLPAVAV

-3089 YAESQNPQ
+3089 YAESQSTQ
-3097 TITGST
+3097 TITGTT

-3118 ISHQATVQGDGTWSA
+3118 ISHQATVLGDGTWSA

-3144 SADTITATVND
+3144 SADTITASVND
-3155 LAGNTANLLAPQPI
+3155 LAGNTANLPLPQAI
-3169 TVDLTPPVTPTLT
+3169 TVNLTPPTFAIT

-3190 ILNVADG
+3190 IINVADG
-3197 SPTTIT
+3197 NPANIT
-3203 VSGKVLNVL
+3203 VSGKSINVP
-3212 DNTLVTVTVGGDPH
+3212 DGTLVNITVGGVPH
-3226 IATVTGGVWSVA
+3226 LATVTGGTWSVSVA
-3238 VPASDFADGG
+3238 AAEFVNG
-3248 TTVITATTLIPP
+3248 TTTTVTASTLIPA
-3260 TSATSNVLVDLTA
+3260 TSATQGVLVDTTA
-3273 PVLTINAFAV
+3273 PTLTINAFTG
-3283 DDTLNATESKSAQ
+3283 DDVLNSTESKSAQ
-3296 TISGTVVDN
+3296 VITGTADTG
-3305 NNNDVGSVVTV
+3305 DVGRVVAV
-3316 TLNGKNYTAVVQTG
+3316 TLNGKTYNGTVQAG

-3336 VPAADLQALPQTAT
+3336 VPAADLQALPQGNGAT
-3350 GGVNVITATLTDAA
+3350 NVISATLTDAA
-3364 GNTGSAAP
+3364 GNVGTAVP
-3372 HPITVDTTA
+3372 HTVTVDTSA

-3428 TALIQPG
+3428 TAVIQPG

-3531 SAIVGANGVWSLN
+3531 SAIVGANGAWSLN
-3544 IPAALLG
+3544 IPAAVLG

-3584 PVLGTLDPLF
+3584 PVLGNLDPLF

-3617 VDGTQVTVTLGGK
+3617 VDGTLVTVTLGGK

-3638 GTWNIQIQPGDLAA
+3638 GTWNIQIQPGDLGA
-3652 LLDGNLSLGI
+3652 LLDGNLNLGI
-3662 TLKDPAGNTST
+3662 TLTDPAGNTST
-3673 TTIPVGIA
+3673 TNIPVGIA
-3681 IHNLPEVV
+3681 IHNLPQVV

-3775 VANAVLDLVKP
+3775 AANAVLELVKP

-3795 DGLLNAADALTTQVI
+3795 DGMLNAADALTTQVI

-3848 GDLTA
+3848 GDLKA

-3865 TDSGGN
+3865 TDAGGN

-3946 SAALTPLQLAGLLDG
+3946 SASLTPLQLAGLLDG

-3976 ASNTLGLNVGIHN
+3976 ASNTVGLNVGIHN
-3989 LPSIILN
+3989 LPSIVLN

-4052 VTDLGAILNGSQS
+4052 VTDLGAILNGTQS
-4065 VIASLVDGSGNT
+4065 VVASLVDGSGNT

-4150 VPQLTLASLLDG
+4150 VPQLTG
-4162 TLNVGASIT
+4162 
-4171 NAAGHSTSGSASA
+4171 
-4184 TVGIHTLPTLS
+4184 
-4195 LGSLFGGDG
+4195 F
-4204 YLNAAEA
+4204 
-4211 GANTNITGT
+4211 
-4220 SNLLNGTVS
+4220 
-4229 VSIGGVTHT
+4229 
-4238 GTITNGAWS
+4238 
-4247 VPFTSAELKGLADGS
+4247 
-4262 TQVSVSVADTVGN
+4262 
-4275 TAIISNPLSV
+4275 
-4285 LTHALPLVAL
+4285 
-4295 NPLLGLT
+4295 
-4302 LGVVG
+4302 
-4307 NILGGQGLTL
+4307 
-4317 SGTSRNIAQGG
+4317 
-4328 LVSVTL
+4328 
-4334 LGNTLAGTVQG
+4334 
-4345 DGSWTVKLSSALLSS
+4345 
-4360 YGVFSLLN
+4360 
-4368 ALLGAIV
+4368 V
-4375 ELKAVDAAGNG
+4375 E
-4386 FDAHV
+4386 
-4391 GLTVG
+4391 
-4396 STLPAEPVTLMA
+4396 
-4408 TSQAVDDTHTL
+4408 
-4419 AAVHTTDT
+4419 
-4427 STTTDTSETH
+4427 
-4437 ATSTLTAPLATTD
+4437 
-4450 TSASTTTT
+4450 
-4458 HDTATADTTAHADTA
+4458 
-4473 FSIGGVTIDLT
+4473 
-4484 ATDGVAIG
+4484 
-4492 GAGND
+4492 
-4497 TISVHTLDFGLI
+4497 
-4509 DGGTGIDTLLLAGTN
+4509 
-4524 QHLDLTLLGLKVE
+4524 
-4537 HIDIFDLGN
+4537 
-4546 SGTNSISLNLH
+4546 
-4557 EALNVKDNPSD
+4557 
-4568 EVVIKGGEGSLV
+4568 
-4580 NLQMGTDGA
+4580 
-4589 WSETG
+4589 
-4594 QRTVDGLTFDVY
+4594 
-4606 HNASMD
+4606 
-4612 ASNTLGDVLVQ
+4612 
-4623 HGLHVQQS
+4623 

>member
-1 MAQNGSVVIDVLSRT
+1 MAQNGSVVIDILSRT
-16 NGAVI
+16 NGAVV

-35 ISIVRVHATRDVV
+35 ISIVRVHATRDAVT
-48 ASYERVGN
+48 SYERVGN

-105 AGAVPIVPAYETIP
+105 AAAVPVVPAYETIP

-133 AVLGAILGVVALGAG
+133 AVLGAVLGVLALGAG

-154 GGGGGG
+154 SGGGGG

-184 NTGGGDTGGGNNGG
+184 NTGGGNTGGGNTGG

-203 GDTGGGNNGGGNTG
+203 GDTGGGNTGGGTVG
-217 QAATLSLSAFAGDNI
+217 GAAPTLTLAAFANENI
-232 LNATEARIAQI
+232 VNQSAVQSTQT
-243 FSGTTGN
+243 FSGSSTN
-250 VAAGQTIT
+250 AAAGSTIV
-258 LTINGKSYTSTVGAD
+258 LTINGKTFTTTVD
-273 GKWDINLP
+273 GSGNWNVPL
-281 SVDLQNLADG
+281 SASELQTLADG

-296 VTVTGTDGNSV
+296 VTLTNTSGETVTKS
-307 TQGVTVVVDR
+307 VTVVVDT
-317 TPPVVS
+317 TPPTLTV
-323 LDPIA
+323 DPIDGDNVIDA
-328 NDNILDAVE
+328 NE

-342 TVTGTASVSE
+342 TLTGTASVSE
-352 AGRTLVVT
+352 AGRSVDVV
-360 LSGVDYNAIV
+360 LNGVHYSTTV
-370 GADGS
+370 GADGV
-375 WSVTIPANAVSA
+375 WSVTIPASVVSA
-387 LANGDYTLT
+387 LAEGNYQLT

-403 GNQTITPAEFS
+403 GNSTSTPESFVIS
-414 VNDNAGILTVNPIS
+414 DSAGVLTVNPIS
-428 GDGQLNATEAQSALV
+428 GDGQLNASEAQSALV
-443 ITGTTSNVPAGT
+443 ITGTTSNVPVGT
-455 QITVTL
+455 PITVTV
-461 GGEEYRTTTNADGG
+461 GSTVFNTTTTAGGG
-475 WSLSISP
+475 WSLTLSP
-482 AQLQGLTDGSTTV
+482 ADLQALTDGSTTV
-495 TVSLVD
+495 TVSMVD
-501 AQGNT
+501 SQGNT
-506 ISQTTDLTVAIHGVP
+506 ISQTTDLIVAIHGVP
-521 PTLDPAFG
+521 PTLDPVFG
-529 GDNTLNGAESA
+529 GDNTLDASEST

-547 NTGLTGEGQTVTVT
+547 HTGLTGDGQTVTVT

-568 GTVASDGTFTVT
+568 GTVASDGTFTVQ
-580 VPPSLLGTLPQGS
+580 VPPSVLGTLPQGS

-606 NNTLTT
+606 HNTITT
-612 PVSVDTVAPTLTVNP
+612 PVTVDTIAPTLTVNP

-636 AEAATQMTLTGT
+636 AEAASQMTLTGT

-677 WSVNIPAGSLNNL
+677 WSVNIPAGSLSNL
-690 NQDVV
+690 SQDVT

-702 AAGNAITN
+702 AAGNATTN
-710 TSTLHVAS
+710 TSTIHVAS
-718 DPTLPPLITVNTFA
+718 DPALPPLITVNTFA
-732 SDNFV
+732 SDNIV

-756 AGQIVTITLNGHTYT
+756 VGQIVTITLNGHIYT
-771 ATVGASG
+771 ATVGTGG

-790 VLGDGPQTITAT
+790 VLANGPQTITAT

-814 TDTFTVDASQNGIAI
+814 TDTFNVDASQEGIAI

-865 FGSLVRLALVQ
+865 FGSLIRLALVQ

-903 ASVQALDGSTLNN
+903 ASVEALDGTTLNN

-924 QAPVPTLN
+924 LAPVPTLN

-938 YLNIT
+938 YLNIA

-949 TLSGTTGKTGDGQTV
+949 TLSGTTGKAGDGQTV
-964 TVTLGGHTYNAT
+964 TVTIGGHTYNAT
-976 VDGAGVWSVSLPSAD
+976 VDGTGAWSVSLTSAD
-991 LQALPAGNN
+991 LQTLPQGNN

-1014 TLSGSATVDFT
+1014 TLNGTATVDLT
-1025 APTLTLNP
+1025 APTLTINP
-1033 VSGDGYINSAEAAA
+1033 VSGDGYINNAEAAA
-1047 DINVTGTASISEA
+1047 DIAVTGTASITEA

-1076 VAVNGQ
+1076 VAANGQ
-1082 WTVTIPAGA
+1082 WTVTVPAGA
-1091 LAGVTD
+1091 LAGVAD

-1120 QLAADPALAPTITL
+1120 QLAADPASAPTITL

-1171 NNVVYNAT
+1171 NSVVYNAT

-1194 LGALTNGTLQID
+1194 LGALTNGTQQID
-1206 VAVLDKAGNPAT
+1206 VAVLDKAGNQAT

-1228 LSGLSVNPVTGDN
+1228 LSGLSVDPVTGDN

-1254 SGTSVNVPVN
+1254 SGTSANVPVN
-1264 GIVTIILNGKTYT
+1264 GVVTITLNGKTYT

-1283 GGWSA
+1283 GGWST

-1296 TLSDGQHTITVSATD
+1296 TLSDGEHTITVSATD
-1311 AVGQPVTGSDVLNVI
+1311 AVGQTVTGSDVLNVI
-1326 IHNLPNATLDTPF
+1326 INNLPNATLDTPF
-1339 GDSILNGAEAGIS
+1339 GDSILNAAEAGVS

-1357 NTGVSGSGQTVVV
+1357 NTGVSGSGQTAVV
-1370 TFGGQDYA
+1370 TFGGQDYT

-1391 PSSALTAVGQG
+1391 PSSVLTTLGQG

-1422 PVSVDTIAPVVTI
+1422 PVSVDTVAPVVTI
-1435 TTPVAG
+1435 TTPIAG

-1464 TGDTV
+1464 AGDTV
-1469 TIELGGHTYSGT
+1469 TIALGGHTYTGT
-1481 VGAGGAWT
+1481 VAAGGGWT

-1540 VFAGD
+1540 AFAGD
-1545 NTLDGAEQQTAQILS
+1545 NTLDGAEQQTAQVIS

-1571 VLITI
+1571 VLITL
-1576 GTLQYSAIVQASGA
+1576 GTLQYTATVQASGA

-1620 PAQGSDAFTVN
+1620 PAQGSDAITVN
-1631 SALGG
+1631 STLGG

-1643 GDNNINVTEAAAG
+1643 GDNNINVAEAAAG

-1667 QGTIV
+1667 QGTTV

-1687 QGNWTVPIPANDLTS
+1687 QGNWTVPIPANDLSS

-1710 IATTVSTDLGTVTT
+1710 IATTISTDLGAVTT

-1770 TVTVI
+1770 TVTVVI
-1775 IDGIPLTGTVA
+1775 GGNTLTGTVA

-1816 AAGNQGTITGS
+1816 AAGNPGTITGS
-1827 VNVDFTPPPLTLNP
+1827 VNVDFTSPTLTLNP
-1841 IATDNVINAAEAG
+1841 VATDNVINAQEVAG
-1854 APITLS
+1854 VIELS
-1860 GSTDAAEAGQTVTLT
+1860 GTADVADAGQIVTLQ
-1875 FNGQTYTAQVQP
+1875 FNGQTYQATVQG
-1887 DGSWSTTIPANTLD
+1887 DGSWSTNVPAGALA
-1901 GSADGSYPLTVQLTD
+1901 GLADGSYTLTATLSD
-1916 AAGNTTTLPPVNIE
+1916 LAGNTTTVPETFTVVAANP
-1930 LATQNVPV
+1930 PV
-1938 PTIETPFGNTFL
+1938 PTIETPFGDTFL
-1950 NQLEAGADQTL
+1950 NQREADTDQTL

-1967 TGAGQT
+1967 TGAGQS

-1988 TTGIW
+1988 AAGIW

-2000 DLQAITEGPQN
+2000 DLQLITEGLQN

-2017 DSAGNEGTVNSAITV
+2017 DSAGNTGTANSAITV
-2032 DYTPPV
+2032 DYTLPT
-2038 LNFDPVAIDN
+2038 LSFDPVATDD

-2071 QTVSVVLNFNNVTY
+2071 QTVSVVLSFNNVTY

-2114 SASITDAA
+2114 SATITDAA
-2122 GNITTG
+2122 GNTTTG
-2128 NHSFSVDAAAAD
+2128 DHTFTVDAAAAD
-2140 LPTLTITSVSGDD
+2140 LPTLTITAVSEDD

-2172 LEEGQTVVVTFN
+2172 LEVGQTVVVSFN
-2184 GNDYNALV
+2184 GKNYNALV
-2192 GADGTWTATVPF
+2192 GANGDWTATVPL

-2213 PLTVTATSTDVS
+2213 PITVTATSADLA
-2225 GNPASATHNATVIA
+2225 GNPASASHNATVIA

-2246 LTINAI
+2246 LSINAI

-2257 INIVEH
+2257 INIIEH

-2282 TVVITGEAYTATF
+2282 TVVITGEAYTATY
-2295 TATVQANGT
+2295 TATVQADGS

-2309 TAAEVQAMPAGN
+2309 TAAQVQAMPAGN

-2326 TANDVAQNVATATH
+2326 TADDVAQNVATATH
-2340 DVAVDTVAPL
+2340 DVAVDTVAPI

-2389 GKDYTTTA
+2389 GKDYTTIA
-2397 DGTGVWNLTIPGV
+2397 DGTGVWSLTIPGV

-2416 TDGTKTIDVSVT
+2416 TDGTKTIGVSVT

-2456 AGDGILNISEAA
+2456 AGDGILNITEAA
-2468 DGFNLSGS
+2468 NGFNLSGS

-2482 GTAVL
+2482 GTVVQ

-2492 LVDPISGTVNP
+2492 LADPISGTVNP

-2508 TAIVPPGL
+2508 TAIVAPNL
-2516 LNGLT
+2516 LSGLT
-2521 TGIVQVTVTAQD
+2521 TGIVQVTVTAED

-2541 SASLDIELSPLP
+2541 SASLDIELSALP

-2567 AAEAA
+2567 ATEAA

-2579 STGITG
+2579 TTGITG

-2609 TATVPSGVLQGLT
+2609 TATVPSGVLQGLA

-2637 NTSASGTLDFT
+2637 NTSAAGTLDFT

-2741 ASVLPASVDV
+2741 TSPLTASVDV

-2771 IAESAAIGGQTL
+2771 IEESAAVGGQTL

-2797 VAIAGMTDSPFT
+2797 VAIAGMTGSPFA

-2823 TPAQLATL
+2823 TPVQLASLGTL
-2831 GLATAQHDITVTATD
+2831 TASHDITVTATD
-2846 SVGNHNEATISFT
+2846 SVGNHNDTTISFT

-2923 WTVSLPAGVLNSL
+2923 WAVSLPAGVLNSL
-2936 GSGAHDINVTVTD
+2936 GSGTHDINVTVTD
-2949 AAGNST
+2949 AAGNTT
-2955 PATQPFTSY
+2955 PATLPFTSY
-2964 LTAPDVTINTPFGDG
+2964 LTVPDVTINTPFGDG

-2991 TPIILSGTTGVT
+2991 TPIVLSGTTGLT

-3027 NWSVSLNSGEIAD
+3027 NWTVSLNSGEIAD

-3061 ASADVG
+3061 ASTDIG
-3067 IAVTLLPAVAV
+3067 IAVTQLPAVAV

-3144 SADTITATVND
+3144 STDTITATVND
-3155 LAGNTANLLAPQPI
+3155 LAGNTANLLAPQAI
-3169 TVDLTPPVTPTLT
+3169 TVDLTLPVTPTLS

-3203 VSGKVLNVL
+3203 VSGKVLNVP
-3212 DNTLVTVTVGGDPH
+3212 DTTLVTVTVGGDPH
-3226 IATVTGGVWSVA
+3226 IATVTGGVWSIA
-3238 VPASDFADGG
+3238 VPASDFTNGG

-3273 PVLTINAFAV
+3273 PVLTINTFAV
-3283 DDTLNATESKSAQ
+3283 DDTLNNTESKTAQ
-3296 TISGTVVDN
+3296 TISGSVADN
-3305 NNNDVGSVVTV
+3305 NNNDVGGVVTV
-3316 TLNGKNYTAVVQTG
+3316 TLNGKNYTAIVQTG

-3336 VPAADLQALPQTAT
+3336 VPAADLQALPQ
-3350 GGVNVITATLTDAA
+3350 GVGNNTITATLTDAA
-3364 GNTGSAAP
+3364 GNTGSATP

-3393 VINLAESLLNVL
+3393 VINLVESLANVL

-3476 IFFNKLLALN
+3476 IFFNKLLDLN
-3486 VTSGL
+3486 VASGL

-3516 GVGSVVSTVINGTPL
+3516 GVGSVISTVIDGTPL
-3531 SAIVGANGVWSLN
+3531 SAVVGANGVWSMT
-3544 IPAALLG
+3544 IPAAVLG
-3551 ALGDGQQVLNL
+3551 ALTDGAQVIDLT
-3562 NLTDAAGNVT
+3562 LTDAAGNTKVE
-3572 ASVLNLDVIKTL
+3572 ALNLDVLKTL
-3584 PVLGTLDPLF
+3584 PVLGNLDPIF

-3617 VDGTQVTVTLGGK
+3617 VDGTLVTVTLGGK

-3638 GTWNIQIQPGDLAA
+3638 GTWNIQIQPGDLGA
-3652 LLDGNLSLGI
+3652 LLDGNLNLGI
-3662 TLKDPAGNTST
+3662 TLTDPAGNTSS

-3681 IHNLPEVV
+3681 IHNLPQVV
-3689 LNTVFGDGVLNIAD
+3689 LNTVFGDGVLNITD

-3775 VANAVLDLVKP
+3775 AANAVLDLVQP

-3810 GGTVSGVTA
+3810 GGTVGGVAA

-3825 TLGGKTFLGATDGTG
+3825 SLGGKTFLGATDGTG

-3848 GDLTA
+3848 GDLKA

-3865 TDSGGN
+3865 TDAGGN

-3946 SAALTPLQLAGLLDG
+3946 SASLTPLQLAGLLDG
-3961 NLTIVTTVT
+3961 NLTIVTSVT

-3976 ASNTLGLNVGIHN
+3976 ASNTVGLNVGIHN
-3989 LPSIILN
+3989 LPSIVLN

-4052 VTDLGAILNGSQS
+4052 VTDLGAILNGTQS
-4065 VIASLVDGSGNT
+4065 VVASLVDGSGNT

-4171 NAAGHSTSGSASA
+4171 NAAGHSTSGSATA

-4247 VPFTSAELKGLADGS
+4247 VPFTSAELKGLSDGS
-4262 TQVSVSVADTVGN
+4262 TQVSVSVADLVGN
-4275 TAIISNPLSV
+4275 TAIVSNPLSV
-4285 LTHALPLVAL
+4285 LTHALPQVAL
-4295 NPLLGLT
+4295 NPVLGLT

-4307 NILGGQGLTL
+4307 GILGGQGLTL

-4334 LGNTLAGTVQG
+4334 LGNTLAGTVQA

-4360 YGVFSLLN
+4360 YGVIGLLN
-4368 ALLGAIV
+4368 ALLGAVV

-4396 STLPAEPVTLMA
+4396 SSLPAEPVTLMA

-4427 STTTDTSETH
+4427 STTTDTSVTH
-4437 ATSTLTAPLATTD
+4437 AASTLTDPLVTTD

-4458 HDTATADTTAHADTA
+4458 HDTTTADTTAHADTA
-4473 FSIGGVTIDLT
+4473 FSIGGITIDLT

-4492 GAGND
+4492 GAGDD
-4497 TISVHTLDFGLI
+4497 TISVHTLDFSQI
-4509 DGGTGIDTLLLAGTN
+4509 DGGTGVDTLLLAGTN
-4524 QHLDLTLLGLKVE
+4524 QHLDLTVLGLKVE

-4557 EALNVKDNPSD
+4557 EALNVKDNPTD
-4568 EVVIKGGEGSLV
+4568 EVIIKGGEGSLV

-4589 WSETG
+4589 WNETG

-4612 ASNTLGDVLVQ
+4612 TSNTLGDVLVQ

>member
-16 NGAVI
+16 NGAVV

-35 ISIVRVHATRDVV
+35 ISIVRVHATRDAVT
-48 ASYERVGN
+48 SYERVGN

-105 AGAVPIVPAYETIP
+105 AAAVPIIPAYETIP

-133 AVLGAILGVVALGAG
+133 AVLGAVLGVLALGAG

-160 GGSSSNNGGSDGGGN
+160 GGSSSNTGGSDGGGN

-184 NTGGGDTGGGNNGG
+184 NTGGGNTGG

-203 GDTGGGNNGGGNTG
+203 GTVGG
-217 QAATLSLSAFAGDNI
+217 AAPTLTLATFANENIVNQSA
-232 LNATEARIAQI
+232 AQSTQT
-243 FSGTTGN
+243 FSGSSTN
-250 VAAGQTIT
+250 AAAGSTIV
-258 LTINGKSYTSTVGAD
+258 LTINGKTFTTTVD
-273 GKWDINLP
+273 GSGNWNVPL
-281 SVDLQNLADG
+281 SASELQTLADG

-296 VTVTGTDGNSV
+296 VTLTNTSGETITKS
-307 TQGVTVVVDR
+307 VTVVVDT
-317 TPPVVS
+317 TPPTLTV
-323 LDPIA
+323 DPIDGDNVIDA
-328 NDNILDAVE
+328 NE

-342 TVTGTASVSE
+342 TLTGTASVSE
-352 AGRTLVVT
+352 AGRSVDVV
-360 LSGVDYNAIV
+360 LNGVHYSATV
-370 GADGS
+370 GADGV
-375 WSVTIPANAVSA
+375 WSVTIPASVVSA
-387 LANGDYTLT
+387 LAEGNYQLT

-403 GNQTITPAEFS
+403 GNSTSTPESF
-414 VNDNAGILTVNPIS
+414 VINDSAGILTVNPIS
-428 GDGQLNATEAQSALV
+428 GDGQLNASEAQSALV

-455 QITVTL
+455 QITVTV
-461 GGEEYRTTTNADGG
+461 GSTVYNTTTTAGGG
-475 WSLSISP
+475 WSLTLSP
-482 AQLQGLTDGSTTV
+482 ADLQALTDGSTTV
-495 TVSLVD
+495 TVSMVD
-501 AQGNT
+501 SQGNT
-506 ISQTTDLTVAIHGVP
+506 ISQSTDLNVAIHGVP

-529 GDNTLNGAESA
+529 GDNTLDASEST

-547 NTGLTGEGQTVTVT
+547 HTGLTGDGQTVTVT

-568 GTVASDGTFTVT
+568 GTVAPDGTFSVT
-580 VPPSLLGTLPQGS
+580 VPSSVLGTLPQGS

-606 NNTLTT
+606 HNTITT

-636 AEAATQMTLTGT
+636 AEASAPMTLTGT

-677 WSVNIPAGSLNNL
+677 WSVNIPAGSLSNL
-690 NQDVV
+690 SQDVT

-702 AAGNAITN
+702 AAGNATTN
-710 TSTLHVAS
+710 TSTIHVAS
-718 DPTLPPLITVNTFA
+718 DPALPPLITVNTFA
-732 SDNFV
+732 SDNIV

-771 ATVGASG
+771 ATVGTGG

-790 VLGDGPQTITAT
+790 VLANGPQTITAT

-814 TDTFTVDASQNGIAI
+814 TDTFNVDATQDGIAI
-829 DPVTGDNVINVT
+829 DPVTGDNVINAV
-841 ETNDG
+841 ETANG
-846 ILITGTTLGVAPF
+846 IEISGTTLGVAEG
-859 ALVTVT
+859 ATVTVF
-865 FGSLVRLALVQ
+865 FGSLSKTTTVGANGRWFMLLSTSEIDDIKGSN
-876 PDGKWSLA
+876 PDINSI
-884 LSSADL
+884 
-890 QSLGADPAGLPLS
+890 S
-903 ASVQALDGSTLNN
+903 ASVEGPGGVILSN
-916 SISVGLDN
+916 SINIGIDN
-924 QAPVPTLN
+924 TNPVPTLN

-938 YLNIT
+938 YLNIA

-964 TVTLGGHTYNAT
+964 TVTIGGHTYNAT
-976 VDGAGVWSVSLPSAD
+976 VDGAGVWSVSLTSAD
-991 LQALPAGNN
+991 LQALPPGNN

-1014 TLSGSATVDFT
+1014 TLNGTATVDLT
-1025 APTLTLNP
+1025 APTLTINP
-1033 VSGDGYINSAEAAA
+1033 VSGDGYINNAEAAA
-1047 DINVTGTASISEA
+1047 DIAVTGTASITEA

-1076 VAVNGQ
+1076 VAANGQ

-1091 LAGVTD
+1091 MTGVAD

-1115 ITSNV
+1115 VTSNV
-1120 QLAADPALAPTITL
+1120 QLAADPASAPAITL
-1134 NAFAGDNILDGA
+1134 NAFTGDNILDGA
-1146 EQQTAQTLSGTT
+1146 EQQTAQTISGTT
-1158 THVEAGQVVNITL
+1158 THVEAGQIVNITL
-1171 NNVVYNAT
+1171 NSVVYNAT

-1206 VAVLDKAGNPAT
+1206 VAVLDKAGNQAT

-1228 LSGLSVNPVTGDN
+1228 QSGLSVDPVTGDN
-1241 QLNAQE
+1241 QLNASE
-1247 AAAGVTI
+1247 AAAGITI
-1254 SGTSVNVPVN
+1254 SGTSANVPVN
-1264 GIVTIILNGKTYT
+1264 GVVTITLNGKTYT

-1283 GGWSA
+1283 GGWST

-1296 TLSDGQHTITVSATD
+1296 TLSDGKHTITVSATD
-1311 AVGQPVTGSDVLNVI
+1311 AVGQTVTGSDVLNVI
-1326 IHNLPNATLDTPF
+1326 IHNLPDATLDTPF
-1339 GDSILNGAEAGIS
+1339 GDNILNAAEAGVS

-1357 NTGVSGSGQTVVV
+1357 NTGVSGSGQTAVV
-1370 TFGGQDYA
+1370 TFGGQDYT
-1378 AVVAADGSFSVSV
+1378 AVVAADGSFSVTV
-1391 PSSALTAVGQG
+1391 PSSVLTAIGQG

-1422 PVSVDTIAPVVTI
+1422 PVSVDTVAPVVTI

-1441 DGTINAAEAGA
+1441 DGIINAAEAGA
-1452 IIPVSGTAGAGE
+1452 VIPVSGTAGAGE
-1464 TGDTV
+1464 VGDTV
-1469 TIELGGHTYSGT
+1469 TLSLGGHNYTGT
-1481 VGAGGAWT
+1481 VAAGGAWT

-1525 TVKADPALLPTLTVS
+1525 TVTADPTLLPTIAIDL
-1540 VFAGD
+1540 FAGD
-1545 NTLDGAEQQTAQILS
+1545 GTLDGAERTSPQTVS
-1560 GTTTNVEAGQT
+1560 GTTTHVEAGQIVTVTIGGIDYQAT
-1571 VLITI
+1571 VL
-1576 GTLQYSAIVQASGA
+1576 ASGA
-1590 WSVSVPAV
+1590 WSVSVPATT
-1598 DLQTLGDGP
+1598 LQTLLDGT
-1607 ATINATVTDVAGN
+1607 ATIEVSVTDIAGN
-1620 PAQGSDAFTVN
+1620 PAVNSEDFTVN

-1636 ISIDTIA
+1636 VTINPIT
-1643 GDNNINVTEAAAG
+1643 GDNKIDATEAG
-1656 VNISGSTSNVP
+1656 TGFDISGKTVNVP
-1667 QGTIV
+1667 EGTAV
-1672 TVSLGGKTYTTTTDA
+1672 TVQLGTVTYTTQTDA
-1687 QGNWTVPIPANDLTS
+1687 DGNWTVNVPSTDVVN

-1710 IATTVSTDLGTVTT
+1710 IVTTVTT
-1724 QQDIGIYTQ
+1724 DQGQVTTTQDLGIYTTL
-1733 PPVPTLN
+1733 PVPTLN

-1746 QLGTDEAAAAQ
+1746 QLGTDEAAATQ

-1770 TVTVI
+1770 TVTVV
-1775 IDGIPLTGTVA
+1775 IDGNTLTGTVA

-1796 AGTLTGATE
+1796 AGTLTGSAE

-1816 AAGNQGTITGS
+1816 AAGNTGTITGS
-1827 VNVDFTPPPLTLNP
+1827 VNVDFTSPTLTLNP
-1841 IATDNVINAAEAG
+1841 VATDNVINAQEVAG
-1854 APITLS
+1854 IIVLS
-1860 GSTDAAEAGQTVTLT
+1860 GTADTGDAGQIVTLQ
-1875 FNGQTYTAQVQP
+1875 FNGQTYQATVQG
-1887 DGSWSTTIPANTLD
+1887 DGSWSTNVPAGALA
-1901 GSADGSYPLTVQLTD
+1901 GLADGSYTLTATLSD
-1916 AAGNTTTLPPVNIE
+1916 LAGNTTTVPETVTVVVSNP
-1930 LATQNVPV
+1930 PV

-1950 NQLEAGADQTL
+1950 NQLEADTDQTL

-1967 TGAGQT
+1967 TGAGQS

-1988 TTGIW
+1988 AAGIW

-2000 DLQAITEGPQN
+2000 DLQAIPEGSQN
-2011 IVVTAT
+2011 ILVTAT
-2017 DSAGNEGTVNSAITV
+2017 DSAGNAGTVNSAITV
-2032 DYTPPV
+2032 DYTLPT
-2038 LNFDPVAIDN
+2038 LTFDPVATDD

-2071 QTVSVVLNFNNVTY
+2071 QTVSVVLSFNNVTY
-2085 TAVVQPDGTWSF
+2085 TAIVQPDGTWSF

-2122 GNITTG
+2122 GNVTTG
-2128 NHSFSVDAAAAD
+2128 THTFTVDAAAAD
-2140 LPTLTITSVSGDD
+2140 LPTLTITAVSGDD

-2172 LEEGQTVVVTFN
+2172 LEVGQTVVVSFN
-2184 GNDYNALV
+2184 GKNYNALV
-2192 GADGTWTATVPF
+2192 GANGDWTATVPL

-2213 PLTVTATSTDVS
+2213 PITVTATSADTA
-2225 GNPASATHNATVIA
+2225 GNPASASHNATVIA

-2257 INIVEH
+2257 INNVEH

-2295 TATVQANGT
+2295 TATVQADGS

-2309 TAAEVQAMPAGN
+2309 TAAQVQAMPAGN

-2326 TANDVAQNVATATH
+2326 TADDVAQNVATATH
-2340 DVAVDTVAPL
+2340 DVAVDTTPPI

-2389 GKDYTTTA
+2389 GKEYTTTA

-2416 TDGTKTIDVSVT
+2416 TDGTKTIGVSVT

-2433 NLTTSADFTLSSHAL
+2433 NVTASSDFTLSSHAL
-2448 PTLTIGVI
+2448 PTLSIGVI
-2456 AGDGILNISEAA
+2456 AGDGILNITEAA
-2468 DGFNLSGS
+2468 NGFTLSGT

-2482 GTAVL
+2482 GTAVQ

-2492 LVDPISGTVNP
+2492 LADPINGTVNP

-2508 TAIVPPGL
+2508 TAIVPPNL
-2516 LNGLT
+2516 LSGLT
-2521 TGIVQVTVTAQD
+2521 SGIVQVTVTAED

-2541 SASLDIELSPLP
+2541 SASLDIELSALP

-2567 AAEAA
+2567 ATEAA

-2579 STGITG
+2579 TTGITG

-2609 TATVPSGVLQGLT
+2609 TATVPSGVLQGLA

-2637 NTSASGTLDFT
+2637 NTSAAGTLDFT
-2648 SVTQVLPVAGIN
+2648 SVTQVLPQAGIN
-2660 VPFGDGILNLDEA
+2660 TPFGDGILNLDEA

-2697 GNAVPVVVDS
+2697 GNPVPVVVDS

-2741 ASVLPASVDV
+2741 TSPLTASVDV

-2771 IAESAAIGGQTL
+2771 IAESAAVDGQTL
-2783 TGSTGVTGT
+2783 TGSTGVTGA

-2797 VAIAGMTDSPFT
+2797 VAIAGMTGSPF
-2809 AAVDPDTGNWTLNL
+2809 AAIVDPDTGNWTLNL
-2823 TPAQLATL
+2823 TPAQMATL

-2846 SVGNHNEATISFT
+2846 AVGNHNETTISFT
-2859 SHLSGPVPV
+2859 SHLSGPVPS
-2868 INEPFLDGSLNIAEA
+2868 IDTPFGDGSLNISEA
-2883 AGVNVITGNTGI
+2883 AGVNIITGNTGI

-2906 DVGGTTYTA
+2906 DVNGTTYTA
-2915 TVDPTTGD
+2915 TVDPVTGD
-2923 WTVSLPAGVLNSL
+2923 WSVTLPAGVLNSL

-2955 PATQPFTSY
+2955 PATLPFNSY
-2964 LTAPDVTINTPFGDG
+2964 LTVPDVTINTPFGDG

-2986 AAAAT
+2986 ATAQT
-2991 TPIILSGTTGVT
+2991 ITGMT
-3003 GTGQSVVVLVGG
+3003 GLTGAGQTVVVTIGG
-3015 IPIPGATVDANG
+3015 LTIPGVTVDANG
-3027 NWSVSLNSGEIAD
+3027 NWTAPLSTSEIAD

-3046 QISVTVTDGGGNTGS
+3046 QISVTVTDAGGNTGS

-3067 IAVTLLPAVAV
+3067 IAVTQLPAVAV

-3089 YAESQNPQ
+3089 YAESQSTQ
-3097 TITGST
+3097 TITGTT

-3118 ISHQATVQGDGTWSA
+3118 ISHQATVLGDGTWSA

-3144 SADTITATVND
+3144 SADTITASVND
-3155 LAGNTANLLAPQPI
+3155 LAGNTANLPLPQAI
-3169 TVDLTPPVTPTLT
+3169 TVNLTPPTFAIT

-3190 ILNVADG
+3190 IINVADG
-3197 SPTTIT
+3197 NPANIT
-3203 VSGKVLNVL
+3203 VSGKSINVP
-3212 DNTLVTVTVGGDPH
+3212 DGTLVNITVGGVPH
-3226 IATVTGGVWSVA
+3226 LATVTGGTWSVSVA
-3238 VPASDFADGG
+3238 AAEFVNG
-3248 TTVITATTLIPP
+3248 TTTTVTASTLIPA
-3260 TSATSNVLVDLTA
+3260 TSATQGVLVDTTA
-3273 PVLTINAFAV
+3273 PTLTINAFTG
-3283 DDTLNATESKSAQ
+3283 DDVLNSTESKSAQ
-3296 TISGTVVDN
+3296 VITGTADTG
-3305 NNNDVGSVVTV
+3305 DVGRVVAV
-3316 TLNGKNYTAVVQTG
+3316 TLNGKTYNGTVQAG

-3336 VPAADLQALPQTAT
+3336 VPAADLQALPQGNGAT
-3350 GGVNVITATLTDAA
+3350 NVISATLTDAA
-3364 GNTGSAAP
+3364 GNVGTAVP
-3372 HPITVDTTA
+3372 HTVTVDTSA

-3428 TALIQPG
+3428 TAVIQPG

-3531 SAIVGANGVWSLN
+3531 SAIVGANGAWSLN
-3544 IPAALLG
+3544 IPAAVLG

-3584 PVLGTLDPLF
+3584 PVLGNLDPLF

-3617 VDGTQVTVTLGGK
+3617 VDGTLVTVTLGGK

-3638 GTWNIQIQPGDLAA
+3638 GTWNIQIQPGDLGA
-3652 LLDGNLSLGI
+3652 LLDGNLNLGI
-3662 TLKDPAGNTST
+3662 TLTDPAGNTST
-3673 TTIPVGIA
+3673 TNIPVGIA
-3681 IHNLPEVV
+3681 IHNLPQVV

-3775 VANAVLDLVKP
+3775 AANAVLELVKP

-3848 GDLTA
+3848 GDLKA

-3865 TDSGGN
+3865 TDAGGN

-3946 SAALTPLQLAGLLDG
+3946 SASLTPLQLAGLLDG

-3976 ASNTLGLNVGIHN
+3976 ASNTVGLNVGIHN
-3989 LPSIILN
+3989 LPSIVLN

-4052 VTDLGAILNGSQS
+4052 VTDLGAILNGTQS
-4065 VIASLVDGSGNT
+4065 VVASLVDGSGNT

-4171 NAAGHSTSGSASA
+4171 NAAGHSTSGSATA

-4211 GANTNITGT
+4211 GSDTNITGT

-4238 GTITNGAWS
+4238 GTITNGTWS

-4262 TQVSVSVADTVGN
+4262 TQVSVSVADLVGN
-4275 TAIISNPLSV
+4275 TSVISNPLSV
-4285 LTHALPLVAL
+4285 LTHALPQVAL

-4307 NILGGQGLTL
+4307 GILGGQGLTL

-4334 LGNTLAGTVQG
+4334 LGNTLAGTVQA

-4360 YGVFSLLN
+4360 YGLVGLLN
-4368 ALLGAIV
+4368 ALLGAVV

-4396 STLPAEPVTLMA
+4396 SSLPAETATLMA
-4408 TSQAVDDTHTL
+4408 TSLSVDDTHTL

-4427 STTTDTSETH
+4427 STTTDTSVTH
-4437 ATSTLTAPLATTD
+4437 AASTLTDPLVTAD
-4450 TSASTTTT
+4450 TSASTTT
-4458 HDTATADTTAHADTA
+4458 TADTTAHADTA
-4473 FSIGGVTIDLT
+4473 FSIGGITIDLT
-4484 ATDGVAIG
+4484 ATDGVAVG
-4492 GAGND
+4492 GAGDD
-4497 TISVHTLDFGLI
+4497 TISVHTLDFSQI
-4509 DGGTGIDTLLLAGTN
+4509 DGGTGVDTLLLAGTN
-4524 QHLDLTLLGLKVE
+4524 QHLDLTVLGLKVE

-4557 EALNVKDNPSD
+4557 EALNVKDNPTD
-4568 EVVIKGGEGSLV
+4568 EVIIKGGEGSLV

-4589 WSETG
+4589 WNETG

>member
-35 ISIVRVHATRDVV
+35 ISIVRVHATRDAV

-79 GHHSELIFD
+79 GHHSELVFD

-184 NTGGGDTGGGNNGG
+184 NTGGGNTGGGDTGG

-360 LSGVDYNAIV
+360 LNGVDYNSIV

-403 GNQTITPAEFS
+403 GNQTTTPAEFS

-428 GDGQLNATEAQSALV
+428 GDGQLNATEGQSPLV
-443 ITGTTSNVPAGT
+443 ISGTASNVAEGTT
-455 QITVTL
+455 ITVTL
-461 GGEEYRTTTNADGG
+461 NGQTYTGTTGPNGAWSVSIPAD
-475 WSLSISP
+475 
-482 AQLQGLTDGSTTV
+482 ALQALTDGTTTLTVSMTDADGNAISTTK
-495 TVSLVD
+495 D
-501 AQGNT
+501 FN
-506 ISQTTDLTVAIHGVP
+506 VAVHPGEL
-521 PTLDPAFG
+521 TLDTPFTDG
-529 GDNTLNGAESA
+529 TLNTQESG
-540 TSQTLTG
+540 TDQILTG
-547 NTGLTGEGQTVTVT
+547 NTGLKGEGQTVSV
-561 IGGQQIT
+561 IINGQTYT
-568 GTVASDGTFTVT
+568 GTVAADGSYSV
-580 VPPSLLGTLPQGS
+580 SLPVAALASLPQGDS
-593 NNIVVTVTDPAGN
+593 AVVINVTDSAGN
-606 NNTLTT
+606 HTTLNTT
-612 PVSVDTVAPTLTVNP
+612 VSVDTVAPTLTVNP

-636 AEAATQMTLTGT
+636 AEAASQMTLTGT

-732 SDNFV
+732 SDNIV

-790 VLGDGPQTITAT
+790 VLGDGSQTITAT

-814 TDTFTVDASQNGIAI
+814 TDTFTVDATQDGIAI
-829 DPVTGDNVINVT
+829 DPVTGDNVINAV
-841 ETNDG
+841 ETANG
-846 ILITGTTLGVAPF
+846 IEISGTTLGVAEG
-859 ALVTVT
+859 ATVTVF
-865 FGSLVRLALVQ
+865 FGSLSKTTTVGANGRWFMLLSTSEIDDIKGSN
-876 PDGKWSLA
+876 PDINSI
-884 LSSADL
+884 
-890 QSLGADPAGLPLS
+890 S
-903 ASVQALDGSTLNN
+903 ASVEGPGGVILSN
-916 SISVGLDN
+916 SINIGIDN
-924 QAPVPTLN
+924 TNPVPTLN
-932 TPFGDG
+932 TPFTDG
-938 YLNIT
+938 LLNIA
-943 EAATAE
+943 EAAAGQ
-949 TLSGTTGKTGDGQTV
+949 TLSGTTGKTGDDQTV

-1082 WTVTIPAGA
+1082 WSVTIPAGA

-1179 VQADG
+1179 VQVDG

-1218 GSESFTVDNT
+1218 GSESFTVNNT

-1241 QLNAQE
+1241 QLNALE

-1311 AVGQPVTGSDVLNVI
+1311 AVGQPLTGSDVLNVI

-1339 GDSILNGAEAGIS
+1339 GDSILNGAEAGVS

-1357 NTGVSGSGQTVVV
+1357 NTGVSGSGQTAVV

-1540 VFAGD
+1540 TFAGD

-1576 GTLQYSAIVQASGA
+1576 GTLQYSATVQASGA

-1775 IDGIPLTGTVA
+1775 IDGNTLTGTVA

-1827 VNVDFTPPPLTLNP
+1827 VNVDFTPPPLTLNA

-1860 GSTDAAEAGQTVTLT
+1860 GNTDAAEAGQTVTLT
-1875 FNGQTYTAQVQP
+1875 FNGQTYTAEVQP

-1901 GSADGSYPLTVQLTD
+1901 GAADGSYPLTVQLTD

-1988 TTGIW
+1988 ATGIW

-2128 NHSFSVDAAAAD
+2128 DHSFSVDAAAAD

-2213 PLTVTATSTDVS
+2213 PVTVTATSTDVS

-2468 DGFNLSGS
+2468 NGFNLSGS

-2508 TAIVPPGL
+2508 TAIVAPDL
-2516 LNGLT
+2516 LSGLT

-2533 VAGNPASS
+2533 AAGNPASS

-2707 AAGTWTVTLTPAQ
+2707 AAGTWSVTLSPAQ

-2771 IAESAAIGGQTL
+2771 IAESAAVGGQTL

-2809 AAVDPDTGNWTLNL
+2809 AIVDPDTGNWTLNL
-2823 TPAQLATL
+2823 TPVQLASL
-2831 GLATAQHDITVTATD
+2831 GQTTALHDITVTATD
-2846 SVGNHNEATISFT
+2846 SVGNHNDTTISFT
-2859 SHLSGPVPV
+2859 SHLSGPAP
-2868 INEPFLDGSLNIAEA
+2868 IIDTPFGDGSLNIPEA

-2955 PATQPFTSY
+2955 PATVPFTSY

-2991 TPIILSGTTGVT
+2991 TPIVLSGTTGVT

-3046 QISVTVTDGGGNTGS
+3046 QISVTATDGGGNTGS

-3067 IAVTLLPAVAV
+3067 IAVTQLPAVAV

-3089 YAESQNPQ
+3089 YAESQSTQ
-3097 TITGST
+3097 TITGTT
-3103 VNVQAGQQVTVSVGG
+3103 VNVQAGQQVTVSVG
-3118 ISHQATVQGDGTWSA
+3118 ASA
-3133 TFTPAELATLD
+3133 IRQPYRAM
-3144 SADTITATVND
+3144 
-3155 LAGNTANLLAPQPI
+3155 APG
-3169 TVDLTPPVTPTLT
+3169 VPPL
-3182 IDPVTGDN
+3182 
-3190 ILNVADG
+3190 
-3197 SPTTIT
+3197 
-3203 VSGKVLNVL
+3203 
-3212 DNTLVTVTVGGDPH
+3212 H
-3226 IATVTGGVWSVA
+3226 
-3238 VPASDFADGG
+3238 
-3248 TTVITATTLIPP
+3248 
-3260 TSATSNVLVDLTA
+3260 
-3273 PVLTINAFAV
+3273 
-3283 DDTLNATESKSAQ
+3283 
-3296 TISGTVVDN
+3296 
-3305 NNNDVGSVVTV
+3305 
-3316 TLNGKNYTAVVQTG
+3316 
-3330 GTWSVS
+3330 
-3336 VPAADLQALPQTAT
+3336 
-3350 GGVNVITATLTDAA
+3350 
-3364 GNTGSAAP
+3364 
-3372 HPITVDTTA
+3372 
-3381 PLLALDVVAGNN
+3381 
-3393 VINLAESLLNVL
+3393 LLNW
-3405 VGGTSSGADGQT
+3405 QRW
-3417 VNVTLGGASIG
+3417 
-3428 TALIQPG
+3428 TARTR
-3435 GAWSLNLTPAQLLLL
+3435 SL
-3450 NDGTLTLAATVTDQ
+3450 
-3464 AGNTTSVSTGLD
+3464 
-3476 IFFNKLLALN
+3476 
-3486 VTSGL
+3486 
-3491 GLTDGFL
+3491 
-3498 NLAES
+3498 
-3503 QVAQTISGTAIGA
+3503 
-3516 GVGSVVSTVINGTPL
+3516 
-3531 SAIVGANGVWSLN
+3531 
-3544 IPAALLG
+3544 
-3551 ALGDGQQVLNL
+3551 
-3562 NLTDAAGNVT
+3562 
-3572 ASVLNLDVIKTL
+3572 
-3584 PVLGTLDPLF
+3584 
-3594 GGNGLLNAAESLLAQ
+3594 
-3609 TIGGVATA
+3609 
-3617 VDGTQVTVTLGGK
+3617 
-3630 TYNTTVTA
+3630 
-3638 GTWNIQIQPGDLAA
+3638 
-3652 LLDGNLSLGI
+3652 
-3662 TLKDPAGNTST
+3662 
-3673 TTIPVGIA
+3673 
-3681 IHNLPEVV
+3681 
-3689 LNTVFGDGVLNIAD
+3689 
-3703 LLVNQTISGTVSNVA
+3703 
-3718 AGTAIAVQVGTQTIN
+3718 
-3733 GVVDATGHFLVTVPP
+3733 
-3748 SVLGLLSGTTAAVS
+3748 
-3762 VTVADAA
+3762 
-3769 GNVGSA
+3769 
-3775 VANAVLDLVKP
+3775 
-3786 VINLTSVLG
+3786 
-3795 DGLLNAADALTTQVI
+3795 
-3810 GGTVSGVTA
+3810 
-3819 GTQVQV
+3819 
-3825 TLGGKTFLGATDGTG
+3825 
-3840 AFSITLQP
+3840 
-3848 GDLTA
+3848 
-3853 LGDGTFPVVVSV
+3853 
-3865 TDSGGN
+3865 
-3871 TSTSSSTLTSI
+3871 
-3882 INAVPKI
+3882 
-3889 VLDPVFGADGIL
+3889 
-3901 NAAEAL
+3901 
-3907 LTQTISGTVTNGHVG
+3907 
-3922 ETVNINVG
+3922 
-3930 GGLIN
+3930 
-3935 LTATVGSDGKF
+3935 
-3946 SAALTPLQLAGLLDG
+3946 
-3961 NLTIVTTVT
+3961 
-3970 DEVGNT
+3970 
-3976 ASNTLGLNVGIHN
+3976 
-3989 LPSIILN
+3989 
-3996 PVFGDGVLNVVD
+3996 
-4008 LLTGQTISGIATNV
+4008 
-4022 AQGTQVQIS
+4022 
-4031 LNGKNYLANVGV
+4031 
-4043 GGVFSVTVP
+4043 
-4052 VTDLGAILNGSQS
+4052 
-4065 VIASLVDGSGNT
+4065 
-4077 ASVTNLLNV
+4077 
-4086 VSQSLPTITLNP
+4086 
-4098 LFGDGLLN
+4098 
-4106 AADALLTQTI
+4106 
-4116 SGTTTN
+4116 
-4122 AQGSTVTLNVGG
+4122 
-4134 NTLTALVKAD
+4134 
-4144 GTFSVA
+4144 
-4150 VPQLTLASLLDG
+4150 
-4162 TLNVGASIT
+4162 
-4171 NAAGHSTSGSASA
+4171 
-4184 TVGIHTLPTLS
+4184 
-4195 LGSLFGGDG
+4195 
-4204 YLNAAEA
+4204 
-4211 GANTNITGT
+4211 
-4220 SNLLNGTVS
+4220 
-4229 VSIGGVTHT
+4229 
-4238 GTITNGAWS
+4238 
-4247 VPFTSAELKGLADGS
+4247 
-4262 TQVSVSVADTVGN
+4262 
-4275 TAIISNPLSV
+4275 
-4285 LTHALPLVAL
+4285 
-4295 NPLLGLT
+4295 
-4302 LGVVG
+4302 
-4307 NILGGQGLTL
+4307 
-4317 SGTSRNIAQGG
+4317 R
-4328 LVSVTL
+4328 
-4334 LGNTLAGTVQG
+4334 
-4345 DGSWTVKLSSALLSS
+4345 
-4360 YGVFSLLN
+4360 
-4368 ALLGAIV
+4368 
-4375 ELKAVDAAGNG
+4375 
-4386 FDAHV
+4386 
-4391 GLTVG
+4391 
-4396 STLPAEPVTLMA
+4396 
-4408 TSQAVDDTHTL
+4408 
-4419 AAVHTTDT
+4419 
-4427 STTTDTSETH
+4427 
-4437 ATSTLTAPLATTD
+4437 
-4450 TSASTTTT
+4450 
-4458 HDTATADTTAHADTA
+4458 
-4473 FSIGGVTIDLT
+4473 
-4484 ATDGVAIG
+4484 
-4492 GAGND
+4492 
-4497 TISVHTLDFGLI
+4497 
-4509 DGGTGIDTLLLAGTN
+4509 
-4524 QHLDLTLLGLKVE
+4524 
-4537 HIDIFDLGN
+4537 
-4546 SGTNSISLNLH
+4546 
-4557 EALNVKDNPSD
+4557 
-4568 EVVIKGGEGSLV
+4568 
-4580 NLQMGTDGA
+4580 
-4589 WSETG
+4589 
-4594 QRTVDGLTFDVY
+4594 R
-4606 HNASMD
+4606 
-4612 ASNTLGDVLVQ
+4612 
-4623 HGLHVQQS
+4623 

>member
-1 MAQNGSVVIDVLSRT
+1 MAQNGSVVIDILSRT
-16 NGAVI
+16 NGAVV

-35 ISIVRVHATRDVV
+35 ISIVRVHATRDAVT
-48 ASYERVGN
+48 SYERVGN

-105 AGAVPIVPAYETIP
+105 AAAVPVVPAYETIP
-119 DVGALVLDS
+119 DVGALVLDT

-133 AVLGAILGVVALGAG
+133 AVLGAVLGVLALGAG

-154 GGGGGG
+154 SGGG

-184 NTGGGDTGGGNNGG
+184 NTGGGNTGGGNTGG

-203 GDTGGGNNGGGNTG
+203 GDTGGGNTGGGTVG
-217 QAATLSLSAFAGDNI
+217 GAAPTLTLAAFANENI
-232 LNATEARIAQI
+232 VNQSAVQSTQT
-243 FSGTTGN
+243 FSGSSTN
-250 VAAGQTIT
+250 AAAGSTIV
-258 LTINGKSYTSTVGAD
+258 LTINGKTFTTTVD
-273 GKWDINLP
+273 GSGNWNVPL
-281 SVDLQNLADG
+281 SASELQTLADG

-296 VTVTGTDGNSV
+296 VTLTNTSGETVTKS
-307 TQGVTVVVDR
+307 VTVVVDT
-317 TPPVVS
+317 TPPTLTV
-323 LDPIA
+323 DPIDGDNVIDA
-328 NDNILDAVE
+328 NE

-342 TVTGTASVSE
+342 TLTGTASVSE
-352 AGRTLVVT
+352 AGRSVDVV
-360 LSGVDYNAIV
+360 LNGVHYSATV
-370 GADGS
+370 GADGV
-375 WSVTIPANAVSA
+375 WSVTIPASVVSA
-387 LANGDYTLT
+387 LAEGNYQLT

-403 GNQTITPAEFS
+403 GNSTSTPESFVIS
-414 VNDNAGILTVNPIS
+414 DSAGVLTVNPIS
-428 GDGQLNATEAQSALV
+428 GDGQLNASEAQSALV
-443 ITGTTSNVPAGT
+443 ITGTTSNVPVGT
-455 QITVTL
+455 PITVTV
-461 GGEEYRTTTNADGG
+461 GSTVFNTTTTAGGG
-475 WSLSISP
+475 WTLTLSP
-482 AQLQGLTDGSTTV
+482 ADLQALTDGSTTV
-495 TVSLVD
+495 TVSMVD
-501 AQGNT
+501 SQGNT
-506 ISQTTDLTVAIHGVP
+506 ISQTTDLIVAIHGVP

-529 GDNTLNGAESA
+529 GDNTLDASEST

-547 NTGLTGEGQTVTVT
+547 HTGLTGDGQTVTVT

-568 GTVASDGTFTVT
+568 GTVASDGTFTVQ
-580 VPPSLLGTLPQGS
+580 VPPSVLGTLPQGS

-606 NNTLTT
+606 HNTITT
-612 PVSVDTVAPTLTVNP
+612 PVTVDTIAPTLTVNP

-636 AEAATQMTLTGT
+636 AEAASQMTLTGT

-677 WSVNIPAGSLNNL
+677 WSVNIPAGSLSNL
-690 NQDVV
+690 SQDVT

-702 AAGNAITN
+702 AAGNATTN
-710 TSTLHVAS
+710 TSTIHVAS
-718 DPTLPPLITVNTFA
+718 DPALPPLITVNTFA
-732 SDNFV
+732 SDNIV

-756 AGQIVTITLNGHTYT
+756 VGQIVTIILNGHTYT
-771 ATVGASG
+771 ATVGTGG

-790 VLGDGPQTITAT
+790 VLGNGQQTITAT
-802 VSDKAGNEAAPG
+802 VSDKAGNEATPG
-814 TDTFTVDASQNGIAI
+814 TDTFNVDTAQEGIAI

-865 FGSLVRLALVQ
+865 FGSLIRLALVQ

-903 ASVQALDGSTLNN
+903 ASVQALDGTTLNN

-924 QAPVPTLN
+924 QAPVPTIN

-938 YLNIT
+938 YLNIV

-949 TLSGTTGKTGDGQTV
+949 TLSGTTGKTGDGQIV

-1006 TDSAGNTA
+1006 TDSAGNSA
-1014 TLSGSATVDFT
+1014 TLSGTVTVDLT
-1025 APTLTLNP
+1025 APTLTVNP
-1033 VSGDGYINSAEAAA
+1033 VSGDGYVNGAEAAA
-1047 DINVTGTASISEA
+1047 DIAVTGTASISEA

-1067 INGQPYTGI
+1067 VNGQPYTGI
-1076 VAVNGQ
+1076 VAANGQ

-1091 LAGVTD
+1091 LAGVPD

-1105 LSDAAGNSTT
+1105 LADAAGNSTT

-1120 QLAADPALAPTITL
+1120 QLATDPASAPTITL

-1146 EQQTAQTLSGTT
+1146 EQQTAQSISGTT
-1158 THVEAGQVVNITL
+1158 THVEAGQIVNITL
-1171 NNVVYNAT
+1171 NSVVYNAT

-1194 LGALTNGTLQID
+1194 LGALTNGSLQID
-1206 VAVLDKAGNPAT
+1206 VAVLDKAGNQAT

-1228 LSGLSVNPVTGDN
+1228 QSGLSVNPVTGDN

-1264 GIVTIILNGKTYT
+1264 GVVTITLNGKTYT

-1296 TLSDGQHTITVSATD
+1296 TLSDGKHTITVSATD

-1339 GDSILNGAEAGIS
+1339 GDSILNAAEAGVS

-1357 NTGVSGSGQTVVV
+1357 NTGVSGSGQTAIV
-1370 TFGGQDYA
+1370 TFGGQDYT

-1391 PSSALTAVGQG
+1391 PSSVLTAVGQG
-1402 PTAVQVAVTD
+1402 PTAVLVAVTD

-1422 PVSVDTIAPVVTI
+1422 PVSVDTVAPVVTI
-1435 TTPVAG
+1435 TTPIAG

-1464 TGDTV
+1464 AGDTV
-1469 TIELGGHTYSGT
+1469 TIALGGHTYTGT
-1481 VGAGGAWT
+1481 VAAGGGWT
-1489 VNIPADALA
+1489 VNIPADALT

-1540 VFAGD
+1540 AFAGD
-1545 NTLDGAEQQTAQILS
+1545 NTLDGAEQQTAQVIS

-1571 VLITI
+1571 VLITL
-1576 GTLQYSAIVQASGA
+1576 GTLQYTATVQASGA

-1620 PAQGSDAFTVN
+1620 PAQGSDAITVN
-1631 SALGG
+1631 STLGG

-1643 GDNNINVTEAAAG
+1643 GDNNINVAEAAAG
-1656 VNISGSTSNVP
+1656 VSISGSTSNVP

-1746 QLGTDEAAAAQ
+1746 QLGTDEAAATQ

-1770 TVTVI
+1770 TVTVVI
-1775 IDGIPLTGTVA
+1775 GGNTLTGTVA

-1796 AGTLTGATE
+1796 AGTLTGSAE

-1816 AAGNQGTITGS
+1816 AAGNPGTITGS
-1827 VNVDFTPPPLTLNP
+1827 VNVDFTSPTLTLNP
-1841 IATDNVINAAEAG
+1841 VATDNVINAQEVAG
-1854 APITLS
+1854 VIELS
-1860 GSTDAAEAGQTVTLT
+1860 GTADVADAGQIVTLQ
-1875 FNGQTYTAQVQP
+1875 FNGQTYQATVQG
-1887 DGSWSTTIPANTLD
+1887 DGSWSTNVPAGALA
-1901 GSADGSYPLTVQLTD
+1901 GLADGSYTLTATLSD
-1916 AAGNTTTLPPVNIE
+1916 LAGNTTTVPETFTVVAANP
-1930 LATQNVPV
+1930 PV
-1938 PTIETPFGNTFL
+1938 PTIETPFGDTFL
-1950 NQLEAGADQTL
+1950 NQREADTDQTL

-1967 TGAGQT
+1967 TGAGQS

-1988 TTGIW
+1988 AAGIW

-2000 DLQAITEGPQN
+2000 DLQLITEGPQN

-2017 DSAGNEGTVNSAITV
+2017 DSAGNTGTANSAITV
-2032 DYTPPV
+2032 DYTLPT
-2038 LNFDPVAIDN
+2038 LSFDPVATDD

-2071 QTVSVVLNFNNVTY
+2071 QTVSVVLSFNNVTY

-2114 SASITDAA
+2114 SATITDAA
-2122 GNITTG
+2122 GNTTTG
-2128 NHSFSVDAAAAD
+2128 THTFTVDAAAAD
-2140 LPTLTITSVSGDD
+2140 LPTLTITAVSEDD

-2172 LEEGQTVVVTFN
+2172 LEVGQTVVVSFN
-2184 GNDYNALV
+2184 GKNYNALV
-2192 GADGTWTATVPF
+2192 GANGDWTATVPL

-2213 PLTVTATSTDVS
+2213 PITVTATSADLA
-2225 GNPASATHNATVIA
+2225 GNPASASHNATVIA

-2246 LTINAI
+2246 LSINAI

-2257 INIVEH
+2257 INIIEH

-2282 TVVITGEAYTATF
+2282 TVVITGEAFTATY
-2295 TATVQANGT
+2295 TATVQADGS

-2309 TAAEVQAMPAGN
+2309 TAAQVQAMPAGN

-2326 TANDVAQNVATATH
+2326 TADDVAQNVATATH
-2340 DVAVDTVAPL
+2340 DVAVDTTAPI

-2389 GKDYTTTA
+2389 GKDYTTIA
-2397 DGTGVWNLTIPGV
+2397 DGTGVWSLTIPGV

-2416 TDGTKTIDVSVT
+2416 TDGTKTIGVSVT

-2456 AGDGILNISEAA
+2456 AGDGILNITEAA
-2468 DGFNLSGS
+2468 NGFNLSGS

-2482 GTAVL
+2482 GTVVQ

-2492 LVDPISGTVNP
+2492 LADPISGTVNP

-2508 TAIVPPGL
+2508 TAIVAPNL
-2516 LNGLT
+2516 LSGLT
-2521 TGIVQVTVTAQD
+2521 TGIVQVTVTAED

-2541 SASLDIELSPLP
+2541 SASLDIELSALP

-2567 AAEAA
+2567 ATEAA

-2579 STGITG
+2579 TTGITG

-2594 DGTPVLATVANDGTW
+2594 NGTPVLATVANDGTW
-2609 TATVPSGVLQGLT
+2609 TATVPSGVLQGLA

-2637 NTSASGTLDFT
+2637 NTSAAGTLDFT
-2648 SVTQVLPVAGIN
+2648 ALTHVLPVAGIN
-2660 VPFGDGILNLDEA
+2660 VPFGDGTLNFDEA
-2673 TAGGSITGTTG
+2673 SDPAGQTITGTTG

-2697 GNAVPVVVDS
+2697 GNAVPVIVDS
-2707 AAGTWTVTLTPAQ
+2707 AAGTWSVSLTSPE
-2720 LLGLQDGTWPV
+2720 LLALQDGTWPV

-2741 ASVLPASVDV
+2741 SSVLPVSVDV
-2751 RINNIPQ
+2751 QIHSLPQ

-2783 TGSTGVTGT
+2783 TGTTGETGA

-2797 VAIAGMTDSPFT
+2797 VAIAGMTGSPFT
-2809 AAVDPDTGNWTLNL
+2809 AAVDPVTGNWSLNL
-2823 TPAQLATL
+2823 TPVQLASL
-2831 GLATAQHDITVTATD
+2831 GPLTASHDITVTATD
-2846 SVGNHNEATISFT
+2846 AIGNHNEATISFT
-2859 SHLSGPVPV
+2859 SHLSAPVPV
-2868 INEPFLDGSLNIAEA
+2868 INEPFLDGNLNIVEA

-2923 WTVSLPAGVLNSL
+2923 WAVSLPAGVLNSL
-2936 GSGAHDINVTVTD
+2936 GSGTHDINVTVTD

-2955 PATQPFTSY
+2955 PATLPFTSY
-2964 LTAPDVTINTPFGDG
+2964 LTVPDVTINTPFGDG

-2986 AAAAT
+2986 ATAQT
-2991 TPIILSGTTGVT
+2991 ITGTTGLT
-3003 GTGQSVVVLVGG
+3003 GAGQTVVVTIGG
-3015 IPIPGATVDANG
+3015 LTIPGVTVDANG
-3027 NWSVSLNSGEIAD
+3027 NWTAPLSTSEISD
-3040 LPQGAQ
+3040 LPQGPQ
-3046 QISVTVTDGGGNTGS
+3046 QITVTVTDGGGNTGS
-3061 ASADVG
+3061 AATDVG

-3089 YAESQNPQ
+3089 YAESQNTQ
-3097 TITGST
+3097 TITGT
-3103 VNVQAGQQVTVSVGG
+3103 TTNVQAGQQVTVSVGG
-3118 ISHQATVQGDGTWSA
+3118 ISHQATVLGDGTWSA
-3133 TFTPAELATLD
+3133 TFTPAELTTLN
-3144 SADTITATVND
+3144 STDTITATVND
-3155 LAGNTANLLAPQPI
+3155 LAGNTANLLAPQAI
-3169 TVDLTPPVTPTLT
+3169 TVDLTPPTFAIT

-3190 ILNVADG
+3190 IINVADG
-3197 SPTTIT
+3197 NPATIII
-3203 VSGKVLNVL
+3203 SGKTINVP
-3212 DNTLVTVTVGGDPH
+3212 DGTQVFINVGAVPHTATVAGNIWSVDVAASEFVNGSQTVVSANTLLP
-3226 IATVTGGVWSVA
+3226 
-3238 VPASDFADGG
+3238 
-3248 TTVITATTLIPP
+3248 VI
-3260 TSATSNVLVDLTA
+3260 TSATQTVLVDTTA
-3273 PVLTINAFAV
+3273 PTVTINAFTG
-3283 DDTLNATESKSAQ
+3283 DDVLNNTESKSAQ
-3296 TISGTVVDN
+3296 VITGTADTG
-3305 NNNDVGSVVTV
+3305 DVGRVVVV
-3316 TLNGKNYTAVVQTG
+3316 TLNGKTYSGTVQTG

-3336 VPAADLQALPQTAT
+3336 VPAADLQALPQGNGAT
-3350 GGVNVITATLTDAA
+3350 NVIAATLTDAA
-3364 GNTGSAAP
+3364 GNVGTAVP
-3372 HPITVDTTA
+3372 HTVNVDTSA

-3428 TALIQPG
+3428 TAVIQPG

-3544 IPAALLG
+3544 IPAAVLG

-3572 ASVLNLDVIKTL
+3572 ASVLNLDVIKSL
-3584 PVLGTLDPLF
+3584 PVLGNLDPLF

-3638 GTWNIQIQPGDLAA
+3638 GTWNIQIQPGDLGA
-3652 LLDGNLSLGI
+3652 LLDGNLNLGI
-3662 TLKDPAGNTST
+3662 TLTDPAGNTSST
-3673 TTIPVGIA
+3673 NIPVGIA
-3681 IHNLPEVV
+3681 IHNLPQVV

-3795 DGLLNAADALTTQVI
+3795 DGLLSAADALTTQVI
-3810 GGTVSGVTA
+3810 GGTVGGVAA

-3825 TLGGKTFLGATDGTG
+3825 SLGGKTFLGATDGTG

-3848 GDLTA
+3848 GDLKA

-3865 TDSGGN
+3865 TDAGGN

-3946 SAALTPLQLAGLLDG
+3946 SASLTPLQLAGLLDG
-3961 NLTIVTTVT
+3961 NLTIVTSVT

-3976 ASNTLGLNVGIHN
+3976 ASNTVGLNVGIHN
-3989 LPSIILN
+3989 LPSIVLN

-4052 VTDLGAILNGSQS
+4052 VTDLGAILNGTQS
-4065 VIASLVDGSGNT
+4065 VVASLVDGSGNT

-4116 SGTTTN
+4116 SGTSTN

-4171 NAAGHSTSGSASA
+4171 NAAGHSTSGSATA

-4262 TQVSVSVADTVGN
+4262 TQVSVSVADLVGN
-4275 TAIISNPLSV
+4275 TAIVSNPLSV
-4285 LTHALPLVAL
+4285 LTHALPQVAL
-4295 NPLLGLT
+4295 NPVLGLT

-4307 NILGGQGLTL
+4307 GILGGQGLTL

-4334 LGNTLAGTVQG
+4334 LGNTLAGTVQA

-4360 YGVFSLLN
+4360 YGVIGLLN
-4368 ALLGAIV
+4368 ALLGAVV

-4396 STLPAEPVTLMA
+4396 SSLPAEPVTLMA
-4408 TSQAVDDTHTL
+4408 TSQSVDDTHTL

-4427 STTTDTSETH
+4427 STTTDTSVTH
-4437 ATSTLTAPLATTD
+4437 AASTLTDPLVTAD

-4458 HDTATADTTAHADTA
+4458 HDTTTADTTAHADTA
-4473 FSIGGVTIDLT
+4473 FSIGGITIDLT

-4492 GAGND
+4492 GAGDD
-4497 TISVHTLDFGLI
+4497 TISVHTLDFSQI
-4509 DGGTGIDTLLLAGTN
+4509 DGGTGVDTLLLAGTN
-4524 QHLDLTLLGLKVE
+4524 QHLDLTVLGLKVE

-4557 EALNVKDNPSD
+4557 EALNVKDNPTD
-4568 EVVIKGGEGSLV
+4568 EVIIKGGEGSLV

-4589 WSETG
+4589 WNETG

-4612 ASNTLGDVLVQ
+4612 TSNTLGDVLVQ

>member
-1 MAQNGSVVIDVLSRT
+1 MAQNGSVVIDILSRT
-16 NGAVI
+16 NGAVV

-35 ISIVRVHATRDVV
+35 ISIVRVHATRDAVT
-48 ASYERVGN
+48 SYERVGN

-105 AGAVPIVPAYETIP
+105 AEAVPVVPAYETIP
-119 DVGALVLDS
+119 DVGALVIDS

-133 AVLGAILGVVALGAG
+133 AVLGAVLGVLALGAG

-175 TGGGNTGGG
+175 AGGGNTGGGNTGGGNTGGGNTGGG
-184 NTGGGDTGGGNNGG
+184 NTGGGDTGGGN
-198 GNTGG
+198 TGG
-203 GDTGGGNNGGGNTG
+203 GTVGG
-217 QAATLSLSAFAGDNI
+217 AAPTLTLAAFANENI
-232 LNATEARIAQI
+232 VNQSAVQSTQT
-243 FSGTTGN
+243 FSGSSTN
-250 VAAGQTIT
+250 AAAGSTIV
-258 LTINGKSYTSTVGAD
+258 LTINGKTFTTTVD
-273 GKWDINLP
+273 GSGNWNVPL
-281 SVDLQNLADG
+281 SASELQTLADG

-296 VTVTGTDGNSV
+296 VTLTNTSGETVTKS
-307 TQGVTVVVDR
+307 VTVVVDT
-317 TPPVVS
+317 TPPTLTV
-323 LDPIA
+323 DPIDGDNVIDA
-328 NDNILDAVE
+328 NE

-342 TVTGTASVSE
+342 TLTGTASVSE
-352 AGRTLVVT
+352 AGRSVDVV
-360 LSGVDYNAIV
+360 LNGVHYSATV
-370 GADGS
+370 GADGV
-375 WSVTIPANAVSA
+375 WSVTIPANVVSA
-387 LANGDYTLT
+387 LAEGNYTLT

-403 GNQTITPAEFS
+403 GNSTSTPESFVIS
-414 VNDNAGILTVNPIS
+414 DSAGVLTVNPIS
-428 GDGQLNATEAQSALV
+428 GDGQLNASEAQSALV
-443 ITGTTSNVPAGT
+443 ITGTTSNVPVGT
-455 QITVTL
+455 PITVTV
-461 GGEEYRTTTNADGG
+461 GSTVYSTTTTAGGG
-475 WSLSISP
+475 WSLTLSP
-482 AQLQGLTDGSTTV
+482 ADLQALTDGSTTV
-495 TVSLVD
+495 TVSMVD
-501 AQGNT
+501 SQGNT
-506 ISQTTDLTVAIHGVP
+506 ISQTTDLIVAIHGVP

-529 GDNTLNGAESA
+529 GDNTLDASEST

-547 NTGLTGEGQTVTVT
+547 HTGLTGDGQTVTVT

-568 GTVASDGTFTVT
+568 GTVAPDGTFTVT
-580 VPPSLLGTLPQGS
+580 VPPSVLGTLPQGS

-606 NNTLTT
+606 HNTITT

-636 AEAATQMTLTGT
+636 AEAASQMTLTGT

-677 WSVNIPAGSLNNL
+677 WSVNIPAGSLSNL
-690 NQDVV
+690 SQDVT

-702 AAGNAITN
+702 AAGNATTN
-710 TSTLHVAS
+710 TSTIHVAS

-732 SDNFV
+732 SDNIV

-790 VLGDGPQTITAT
+790 VLANGPQTITAT

-814 TDTFTVDASQNGIAI
+814 TDTFNVDTAQEGIAI

-865 FGSLVRLALVQ
+865 FGSLIRLALVQ

-903 ASVQALDGSTLNN
+903 ASVEALDGTTLNN

-924 QAPVPTLN
+924 LAPVPTLN

-938 YLNIT
+938 YLNIA

-949 TLSGTTGKTGDGQTV
+949 TLSGTTGKAGDGQTV
-964 TVTLGGHTYNAT
+964 TVTIGGHTYNAT
-976 VDGAGVWSVSLPSAD
+976 VDGAGAWSVSLTSAD
-991 LQALPAGNN
+991 LQALPPGNN

-1014 TLSGSATVDFT
+1014 TLNGTATVDLT
-1025 APTLTLNP
+1025 APTLTINP
-1033 VSGDGYINSAEAAA
+1033 VSGDGYINNAEAAA
-1047 DINVTGTASISEA
+1047 DIAVTGTASITEA

-1076 VAVNGQ
+1076 VAANGQ
-1082 WTVTIPAGA
+1082 WTVTVPAGA
-1091 LAGVTD
+1091 LTGVAD

-1105 LSDAAGNSTT
+1105 LADAAGNSTT

-1120 QLAADPALAPTITL
+1120 QLAADPASAPTITL

-1171 NNVVYNAT
+1171 NSVVYNAT

-1206 VAVLDKAGNPAT
+1206 VAVLDKAGNQAT

-1228 LSGLSVNPVTGDN
+1228 LSGLSVDPVTGDN
-1241 QLNAQE
+1241 QLNVQE

-1254 SGTSVNVPVN
+1254 SGTSANVPVN
-1264 GIVTIILNGKTYT
+1264 GVVTIILNGKTYT

-1296 TLSDGQHTITVSATD
+1296 TLSDGEHTITVSATD
-1311 AVGQPVTGSDVLNVI
+1311 AVGQTVTGSDVLNVI
-1326 IHNLPNATLDTPF
+1326 INNLPNATLDTPF
-1339 GDSILNGAEAGIS
+1339 GDSILNAAEAGVS

-1357 NTGVSGSGQTVVV
+1357 NTGVSGSGQTAVV
-1370 TFGGQDYA
+1370 TFGGQGYT

-1391 PSSALTAVGQG
+1391 PSSVLTALGQG

-1422 PVSVDTIAPVVTI
+1422 PVSVDTVAPVVTI

-1464 TGDTV
+1464 AGDTV
-1469 TIELGGHTYSGT
+1469 TLSLGGHTYTGT
-1481 VGAGGAWT
+1481 VAAGGGWT

-1525 TVKADPALLPTLTVS
+1525 TVTADPTLLPTIAIDL
-1540 VFAGD
+1540 FAGD
-1545 NTLDGAEQQTAQILS
+1545 GTLDGAERTNPQTVS
-1560 GTTTNVEAGQT
+1560 GTTTHVEAGQIVTVTIGGIDYQAT
-1571 VLITI
+1571 VL
-1576 GTLQYSAIVQASGA
+1576 ASGA
-1590 WSVSVPAV
+1590 WSVSVPAAT
-1598 DLQTLGDGP
+1598 LQTLLDGT
-1607 ATINATVTDVAGN
+1607 ATIEVSVTDIAGN
-1620 PAQGSDAFTVN
+1620 PAVNSEDFTVN

-1636 ISIDTIA
+1636 VTINPIT
-1643 GDNNINVTEAAAG
+1643 GDNKIDATEAG
-1656 VNISGSTSNVP
+1656 TGFDISGKTVNVP
-1667 QGTIV
+1667 EGTAV
-1672 TVSLGGKTYTTTTDA
+1672 TVQLGTVTYTTQTDA
-1687 QGNWTVPIPANDLTS
+1687 DGNWTVNVPSTDVVN

-1710 IATTVSTDLGTVTT
+1710 IVTTVTT
-1724 QQDIGIYTQ
+1724 DQGQVTTTQDLGIYTTL
-1733 PPVPTLN
+1733 PVPTLN

-1746 QLGTDEAAAAQ
+1746 QLGTDEAAATQ

-1770 TVTVI
+1770 TVTVV
-1775 IDGIPLTGTVA
+1775 IDGNTLTGTVA

-1796 AGTLTGATE
+1796 AGTLTGSAE

-1816 AAGNQGTITGS
+1816 AAGNTGTTTGS
-1827 VNVDFTPPPLTLNP
+1827 VNVDFTSPTLTLNP
-1841 IATDNVINAAEAG
+1841 VATDNVINAQEVAG
-1854 APITLS
+1854 VIELS
-1860 GSTDAAEAGQTVTLT
+1860 GTADVADAGQIVTLQ
-1875 FNGQTYTAQVQP
+1875 FNGQTYQATVQG
-1887 DGSWSTTIPANTLD
+1887 DGSWSTNVPAGALA
-1901 GSADGSYPLTVQLTD
+1901 GLADGSYTLTATLAD
-1916 AAGNTTTLPPVNIE
+1916 LAGNTTTVPETFTVVAANP
-1930 LATQNVPV
+1930 PV
-1938 PTIETPFGNTFL
+1938 PTIDTPFGDTFL
-1950 NQLEAGADQTL
+1950 NQREGDTDQTL

-1967 TGAGQT
+1967 TGAGQS

-1988 TTGIW
+1988 AAGIW

-2000 DLQAITEGPQN
+2000 DLQLITEGPQN

-2017 DSAGNEGTVNSAITV
+2017 DSAGNTGTANSAITV
-2032 DYTPPV
+2032 DYTLPT
-2038 LNFDPVAIDN
+2038 LSFDPVATDD

-2071 QTVSVVLNFNNVTY
+2071 QTVSVVLSFNNVTY

-2114 SASITDAA
+2114 SATITDAA
-2122 GNITTG
+2122 GNTTTG
-2128 NHSFSVDAAAAD
+2128 DHTFTVDAAAAD
-2140 LPTLTITSVSGDD
+2140 LPTLTITAVSEDD

-2172 LEEGQTVVVTFN
+2172 LEVGQTVVVSFN
-2184 GNDYNALV
+2184 GKNYNALV
-2192 GADGTWTATVPF
+2192 GANGDWTATVPL

-2213 PLTVTATSTDVS
+2213 PITVTATSADLA
-2225 GNPASATHNATVIA
+2225 GNPASASHNATVIA

-2246 LTINAI
+2246 LSINAI

-2257 INIVEH
+2257 INIIEH

-2282 TVVITGEAYTATF
+2282 TVVITGEAYTATY
-2295 TATVQANGT
+2295 TATVQADGS

-2309 TAAEVQAMPAGN
+2309 TAAQVQAMPAGN

-2326 TANDVAQNVATATH
+2326 TADDVAQNVATATH
-2340 DVAVDTVAPL
+2340 DVAVDTTAPI

-2389 GKDYTTTA
+2389 GKDYTTIA
-2397 DGTGVWNLTIPGV
+2397 DGTGVWSLTIPGV

-2416 TDGTKTIDVSVT
+2416 TDGTKTIGVSVT
-2428 DAAGN
+2428 DPAGN

-2456 AGDGILNISEAA
+2456 AGDGILNITEAA
-2468 DGFNLSGS
+2468 NGFNLSGS

-2482 GTAVL
+2482 GTVVQ

-2492 LVDPISGTVNP
+2492 LADPISGTVNP

-2508 TAIVPPGL
+2508 TAIVAPNL
-2516 LNGLT
+2516 LSGLT
-2521 TGIVQVTVTAQD
+2521 TGIVQVTVTAED

-2541 SASLDIELSPLP
+2541 SASLDIELSALP

-2567 AAEAA
+2567 ATEAA

-2579 STGITG
+2579 TTGITG

-2609 TATVPSGVLQGLT
+2609 TATVPSGVLQGLA
-2622 DDTHTISV
+2622 DATHTISV

-2637 NTSASGTLDFT
+2637 NTSAAGTLDFT

-2741 ASVLPASVDV
+2741 TSPLTASVDV

-2771 IAESAAIGGQTL
+2771 IEESAAVGGQTL
-2783 TGSTGVTGT
+2783 TGSTGVTGA

-2797 VAIAGMTDSPFT
+2797 VAIAGMTGSPFA

-2846 SVGNHNEATISFT
+2846 SVGNHNDTTISFT

-2923 WTVSLPAGVLNSL
+2923 WAVSLPAGVLSSL
-2936 GSGAHDINVTVTD
+2936 GSGTHDINVTVTD
-2949 AAGNST
+2949 AAGNTT
-2955 PATQPFTSY
+2955 PATLAFTSY
-2964 LTAPDVTINTPFGDG
+2964 LTVPDVTINTPFGDG

-2986 AAAAT
+2986 ATAQT
-2991 TPIILSGTTGVT
+2991 ITGTTGLT
-3003 GTGQSVVVLVGG
+3003 GAGQTVVVTIGG
-3015 IPIPGATVDANG
+3015 LTIPGVTVDANG
-3027 NWSVSLNSGEIAD
+3027 NWTAPLSTSEIAD

-3046 QISVTVTDGGGNTGS
+3046 QISVTVTDAGGNTGS

-3067 IAVTLLPAVAV
+3067 IAVTQLPTVAV

-3089 YAESQNPQ
+3089 YAESQSTQ
-3097 TITGST
+3097 TITGTT

-3118 ISHQATVQGDGTWSA
+3118 ISHQATVLGDGTWSA

-3144 SADTITATVND
+3144 SADTITASVND
-3155 LAGNTANLLAPQPI
+3155 LAGNTANLPLPQAI
-3169 TVDLTPPVTPTLT
+3169 TVNLTPPTFAIT

-3190 ILNVADG
+3190 IINVADG
-3197 SPTTIT
+3197 NPANIT
-3203 VSGKVLNVL
+3203 VSGKSINVP
-3212 DNTLVTVTVGGDPH
+3212 DGTLVNITVGGVPH
-3226 IATVTGGVWSVA
+3226 LATVTGGTWSVSVA
-3238 VPASDFADGG
+3238 AAEFVNG
-3248 TTVITATTLIPP
+3248 TTTNVTASTLIPA
-3260 TSATSNVLVDLTA
+3260 TSATQGVLVDTTA
-3273 PVLTINAFAV
+3273 PTVTINAFTG
-3283 DDTLNATESKSAQ
+3283 DDVLNSTESKSAQ
-3296 TISGTVVDN
+3296 VITGTADTG
-3305 NNNDVGSVVTV
+3305 DVGRVVAV
-3316 TLNGKNYTAVVQTG
+3316 TLNGKTYNGTVQTG

-3336 VPAADLQALPQTAT
+3336 VPAADLQALPQGNGAT
-3350 GGVNVITATLTDAA
+3350 NVISATLTDAA
-3364 GNTGSAAP
+3364 GNVGTAVP
-3372 HPITVDTTA
+3372 HTVTVDTTA

-3428 TALIQPG
+3428 TAVIQPG

-3476 IFFNKLLALN
+3476 IFFNKLLDLN
-3486 VTSGL
+3486 VASGL

-3516 GVGSVVSTVINGTPL
+3516 GVGSVISTVIDGTPL
-3531 SAIVGANGVWSLN
+3531 SAVVGANGVWSMT
-3544 IPAALLG
+3544 IPAAVLG
-3551 ALGDGQQVLNL
+3551 ALTDGAQVIDLT
-3562 NLTDAAGNVT
+3562 LTDAAGNTKVE
-3572 ASVLNLDVIKTL
+3572 ALNLDVLKTL
-3584 PVLGTLDPLF
+3584 PVLGNLDPLF

-3638 GTWNIQIQPGDLAA
+3638 GTWNIQIQPGDLGA
-3652 LLDGNLSLGI
+3652 LLDGNLNLGI
-3662 TLKDPAGNTST
+3662 TLTDPAGNTSS

-3681 IHNLPEVV
+3681 IHNLPQVV

-3775 VANAVLDLVKP
+3775 VANAVLDLVQP

-3810 GGTVSGVTA
+3810 GGTVGGVAA

-3848 GDLTA
+3848 GDLKA

-3865 TDSGGN
+3865 TDAGGN

-3946 SAALTPLQLAGLLDG
+3946 SASLTPLQLAGLLDG
-3961 NLTIVTTVT
+3961 NLTIVTSVT

-3976 ASNTLGLNVGIHN
+3976 ASNTVGLNVGIHN
-3989 LPSIILN
+3989 LPSIVLN

-4052 VTDLGAILNGSQS
+4052 VTDLGAILNGTQS
-4065 VIASLVDGSGNT
+4065 VVASLVDGSGNT
-4077 ASVTNLLNV
+4077 ASVTNLLSV
-4086 VSQSLPTITLNP
+4086 VAQSLPTITLNP

-4171 NAAGHSTSGSASA
+4171 NAAGHSTSGSATA

-4211 GANTNITGT
+4211 GTNTNITGT

-4262 TQVSVSVADTVGN
+4262 TQVSVSVADLVGN

-4307 NILGGQGLTL
+4307 GILGGQGLTL

-4334 LGNTLAGTVQG
+4334 LGNTLAGTVQA
-4345 DGSWTVKLSSALLSS
+4345 DGTWTVKLTSALLSS
-4360 YGVFSLLN
+4360 YGLVGLLN
-4368 ALLGAIV
+4368 ALLGAVV

-4396 STLPAEPVTLMA
+4396 STLPADANVAQVQSL
-4408 TSQAVDDTHTL
+4408 SVDDTHTL

-4427 STTTDTSETH
+4427 STTTDTSVTH
-4437 ATSTLTAPLATTD
+4437 AASTLTDPLVTAD

-4458 HDTATADTTAHADTA
+4458 HDTTTADTTAHADTA
-4473 FSIGGVTIDLT
+4473 FSIGGITIDLT

-4492 GAGND
+4492 GAGDD
-4497 TISVHTLDFGLI
+4497 TISVHTLDFSQI
-4509 DGGTGIDTLLLAGTN
+4509 DGGTGVDTLLLAGTN
-4524 QHLDLTLLGLKVE
+4524 QHLDLTVLGLKVE

-4557 EALNVKDNPSD
+4557 EALNVKDNPTD
-4568 EVVIKGGEGSLV
+4568 EVIIKGGEGSLV

-4589 WSETG
+4589 WNETG

-4612 ASNTLGDVLVQ
+4612 TSNTLGDVLVQ